1 MKSFV
6 VTTTG
11 KVQNVKG
18 HVEATVGD
26 QRVVLVTGQEL
37 PAGSQVFVSAPN
49 SITLVSPDG
58 EYWNSSESL
67 EQQTTDVH
75 SEIASIHQAIL
86 SGEDPSTVT
95 EAPAAGNIV
104 NGGGFG
110 FVEVVRQGRESLAQT
125 HYDTELS
132 QSNTFDVFPS
142 FESTP
147 IATEPSAPTPPDNKP
162 PVIVDIN
169 GQPIGDDLSV
179 EVAEDSSINGQLT
192 ATDADGDDLTF
203 ELVDGSEPTNGQV
216 TVNPDG
222 SWEYVPNPDFNG
234 EDSFTVVVDDGNG
247 GTDTITVTVNV
258 TPVNDAP
265 VGENV
270 TTETQEDTAVTGQL
284 TATDA
289 DGDNLTF
296 KPGSNPENGSVTIN
310 ADGSWEYVPNP
321 DFNGED
327 SFTVVVDDGNGGTD
341 TITVTVNV
349 TPTNDAPVG
358 EDVSAETQEDT
369 AVTGQLTATDVDGD
383 NLTFKPG
390 SDPTNGQV
398 TVNPDGSWEYVPNP
412 DFNGEDSFT
421 VVVDDGNGGTD
432 TITVTVN
439 VTPVNDAPVGEDVSV
454 ETQEET
460 AVTGQLTATDVDGDN
475 LTFKPGTNPENGSVT
490 INADGS
496 WEYVPNPDFNGE
508 DSFTV
513 VVDDGNGGSDTITVT
528 VNVTPVND
536 APVGENVTTETQEET
551 AVTGQL
557 TATDVDGDNLTFK
570 PGTNPEN
577 GQVTVNADGSWEYVP
592 NPDFNGEDSFTVVVD
607 DGNRG
612 TDTITVT
619 VNVTPVNDA
628 PVGEN
633 VTTET
638 QEETAVTGQL
648 TATDVDGDNLT
659 FKPGSDPTNG
669 QVTVNPDGSWE
680 YVPNPD
686 FNGEDSF
693 TVVVDDGNGGTDTMT
708 VTVNVT
714 PVNDAPVGEDVSVET
729 QEETAVTGQ
738 LTATDVDGD
747 NLTFK
752 PGTNP
757 ENGSVTINAD
767 GSWEYVPNPDF
778 NGEDSFAVVVDDGNG
793 GTDTITV
800 TVHVTPVNDAPVG
813 EDVSAETKEE
823 TAVTGQLTATDVDG
837 DNLTFKPGT
846 NPENGSV
853 TINADGSWE
862 YVPNPDFNG
871 EDSFTVVVDDGNGGT
886 DTITVTVNV
895 TPVNDAPVGE
905 NVSAETQEDTAVT
918 GQLTATDVDGDN
930 LTFKPGSNPE
940 NGSVTVNP
948 DGSWEYVPNTDFNG
962 EDSFTVVVDD
972 GNGGTDTITVTV
984 NMTPVNDAPVGEDVS
999 AETQED
1005 TAVTG
1010 QLTATDVDG
1019 DNLTFKPG
1027 TNPENGSVT
1036 INADGSWE
1044 YVPNPDFNGEDSF
1057 TVVVDDGNGGT
1068 DTITVTVNVTPVNDA
1083 PVGENVTTE
1092 TQEETAVTG
1101 QLTATDADGD
1111 NLTFKP
1117 GSNPENGSVIINAD
1131 GSWEYVPNTDFNG
1144 EDSFTV
1150 VVDDGN
1156 GGSDTITVTV
1166 NVTPVNDAPE
1176 GEDVSAET
1184 QEETAVTGQLTATDV
1199 DGDNLT
1205 FKPGSNPE
1213 NGSVTINADGSWE
1226 YVPNPDFNGE
1236 DSFTVVVDD
1245 GNGGTDTITVTVNV
1259 TPTNDAPVGEDV
1271 SAETQEETAVTG
1283 QLTATDVD
1291 GDNLTFKPGTNPENG
1306 SVTINADGSWEYVPN
1321 PDFNGEDSFTVVV
1334 DDGNGGSDIITVTVN
1349 VTPVNDAPVGENVT
1363 TETQED
1369 TAVTGQLTATD
1380 VDGDNL
1386 TFKPG
1391 SNPENGNVTV
1401 NPDGSWEYVPNT
1413 DFNGEDSFTVVVDD
1427 GNGGTDTI
1435 TVTVNVTPIND
1446 APVGED
1452 VSAETQEET
1461 AVTGQLTATDVD
1473 GDNLTFKP
1481 GSDPTNGSVT
1491 VNPDG
1496 SWEYVPNPDFNGED
1510 SFTVVVDDGNGGT
1523 DTITVTVNVT
1533 PVNDAPIG
1541 DDVSAETQEETA
1553 VTGQLT
1559 ATDVDGDN
1567 LTFKPGTNPE
1577 NGSVTINA
1585 DGSWEY
1591 VPNPDFNGEDSFTVV
1606 VDDGNGGTDTIT
1618 VTVNVTPVNDE
1629 AVIGGDDHQS
1639 LIETNEVLTTGGTL
1653 TATDVD
1659 NQDNSFKPQEGV
1671 SGQYGQFTIN
1681 SQGEWTF
1688 VSNGALDELA
1698 EGEVVTDHFVVESID
1713 GTQHTITVEII
1724 GTNEGPQAHD
1734 DRVTTKED
1742 NAIALDLLSNDSD
1755 VDGTIQ
1761 ITQIAGVELTGG
1773 EQEITVEHGQI
1784 RVAADG
1790 TLTFVPNANYN
1801 GDVSFDYHITD
1812 NHGATSEA
1820 TVTII
1825 VTPVNDEAVI
1835 GGDDHQSLI
1844 ETNEVLTTG
1853 GTLTATD
1860 VDNPDNSFKP
1870 QEGVSGQYGQFTINS
1885 QGEWTFVSN
1894 GALDELAEGEVV
1906 TDHFVVESIDG
1917 TQHTITVEI
1926 IGTNEGPQAHDDR
1939 VTTKEDNAIALDLLS
1954 NDSDVDG
1961 TIQITQIAGVELTG
1975 SVQEIAVENGQIR
1988 VAADGTLTF
1997 VPNAN
2002 YSGDVSFDY
2011 HITDNHGA
2019 TSEATVTITVTPVND
2034 EAVIGGDDHQSL
2046 IETNEVLTTGGTLTA
2061 TDVDNPDN
2069 SFKPQEGVSGQY
2081 GQFTIN
2087 SQGEWTFVSNGA
2099 LDELAEGEVVTD
2111 HFVVESID
2119 GTQHTITVEIT
2130 GTNEGPQAQHDAFT
2144 LAEDN
2149 AIALDL
2155 LGNDSDVDGTIQITQ
2170 IAGVELTGGEQ
2181 EITVENGQIRVAAD
2195 GTLTFVPNAN
2205 YNGDVSFDYHITDNH
2220 GATSEATVTITVT
2233 PVNDEAVI
2241 GGDDHQSLIETN
2253 EVLTTGGTL
2262 TATDV
2267 DNPDNSFKPQEGVSG
2282 QYGQFTINSQGEWTF
2297 VSNGALDELAEGEVV
2312 TDHFVVESIDGTQH
2326 TITVE
2331 IIGTN
2336 EGPQAHDDRVT
2347 TKEDNAIALD
2357 LLSNDSDVDG
2367 TIQITQIAGVE
2378 LTGSVQE
2385 IAVENGQI
2393 RVAADGTLTFVPNAN
2408 YSGEVSFDYHIIDNH
2423 GATSEA
2429 TVTITVTPV
2438 NDEAVIGGDDHQS
2451 LIETNEVLTTGG
2463 TLTATDVD
2471 NPDNSFKPQEGVSG
2485 QYGQFTINSQ
2495 GEWTFV
2501 SNGALDEL
2509 AEGEVVTDHFVVES
2523 IDGTQHTITV
2533 EITGTNEGPQA
2544 QHDAFT
2550 LAEDNTIALDL
2561 LGNDSDVDG
2570 TIQITQIAG
2579 VALTGGEQE
2588 ITVEHGQIRV
2598 AADGTLTFVPDAN
2611 YSGEVSFDYHIT
2623 DNHGATSEATVTITV
2638 TPVNDEAVIGGD
2650 DHQSLIETNEVLTTG
2665 GTLTAT
2671 DVDNPDNSFKPQEG
2685 VSGQYGQFTINSQ
2698 GEWTFVSNGALDELA
2713 EGEVVTDHFV
2723 VESIDGTQ
2731 HTITVEIIGTN
2742 EGPQAHDDRVT
2753 TKEDNAIALDLLS
2766 NDSDVDGTIQITQ
2779 IAGVELTGGEQ
2790 EITVENG
2797 QIRVAADGTL
2807 TFVPDANYS
2816 GEVSFDYHITD
2827 NHGATSEATVTITVT
2842 PVNYEAVIGG
2852 DDHQSLI
2859 ETNEVLTTGG
2869 TLTATDVDNPD
2880 NSFKPQEG
2888 VSGQYGQF
2896 TINSQGEWTFV
2907 SNGALDEL
2915 AEGEVVTDHFV
2926 VESIDGT
2933 QHTIT
2938 VEIIGTNEGPQAHDD
2953 RVTTKEDNAIAL
2965 DLLGNDSDV
2974 DGTIQITQIAG
2985 VELTGGEQEIMVEN
2999 GQIRVAADGTLTFV
3013 PDANYSGEVSF
3024 DYHITDNHG
3033 ATSEATVTITVTPV
3047 NDEAVIGGDDHQS
3060 LIETNE
3066 VLTTG
3071 GTLTATDVDNPDNSF
3086 KPQEGVSGQYGQ
3098 FTINSQGEW
3107 TFVSNGALDELAEGE
3122 VVTDHFVVESIDGTQ
3137 HTITVEIIGTN
3148 EGPQAHDDRVTTKED
3163 NAIALD
3169 LLSNDSDVDGT
3180 IQITQIAGVEL
3191 TSGEQEITVENGQIR
3206 VAADGTLTFVPD
3218 ANYSGEVSFDYHIT
3232 DNHGATSEATV
3243 TITVTPVN
3251 DEAVI
3256 GGDDHQSLIE
3266 TNEVLTTGGTL
3277 TATDVDNPDNSF
3289 KPQEGVSGQ
3298 YGQFTINSQGEWTF
3312 VSNGALDEL
3321 AEGEV
3326 VTDHFVVESI
3336 DGTQHTITVEITGTN
3351 EGPQA
3356 QHDAFTLAEDNAI
3369 TLDLLGNDSD
3379 VDGTIQITQIAG
3391 VELTGGVQEIT
3402 VEHGQIRVA
3411 ADGTLTFVPNA
3422 NYSGDVSFDYQITDN
3437 HGATS
3442 EATVTITVTPV
3453 NDEAVIGGDDHQSLI
3468 ETNEVLTTGGTLT
3481 ATDVDNPDNS
3491 FKPQEGVSG
3500 QYGQFTINSQGEWTF
3515 VSNGALDELA
3525 EGEVVTDHFVV
3536 ESIDGTQHTITVE
3549 IIGTNEGPQAHDDRV
3564 TTKEDN
3570 AIALDLLSNDSDV
3583 DGTIQITQIAG
3594 VELTGGVQEIMVEHG
3609 QIRVAAD
3616 GTLTFVPNTN
3626 YNGDVSFDYQIT
3638 DNHGATSEA
3647 TVTIKVMPDNDA
3659 PEFDQDSYQFNYDEN
3674 STEGTVIGKVTA
3686 TDIDSID
3693 LNYEISQGNDNG
3705 WFQIN
3710 DKGEITLTE
3719 KGLLAAANDYELGDN
3734 EHQLQITVSDGG
3746 KQTTVDVVLNEQN
3759 VNEAPTGQN
3768 IEITTN
3774 EDTAA
3779 ILSWELFN
3787 AQDIDTPDS
3796 ELSINI
3802 TKLPA
3807 NGVVQ
3812 IQVNGQW
3819 QNITTS
3825 TLLTKAMFDNGD
3837 VRFVPELNHSSGM
3850 EGSED
3855 TGNNGSIYAEF
3866 DFVIS
3871 DGELQSPE
3879 YSTVIHVNAVADKVD
3894 IEFIIGQGVYH
3905 NGSIYQDGK
3914 DFISWEDTLINV
3926 GDKAHSLTESTDNYE
3941 VKDKTA
3947 IKGNGG
3953 NDVISGHFST
3963 EDLILIGDDGILGNN
3978 DVDVN
3983 LDGSPVNPANTV
3995 NDTLYGGS
4003 GNDILI
4009 GEQGNDSLY
4018 GNGGIDTA
4026 VFAGNFNDYHI
4037 SNPKVS
4043 SGDSI
4048 FIQVTDKDYSLNYPF
4063 AGEGQDALYD
4073 IERLQFADGTY
4084 YWDQEDGQWV
4094 KEQPTMTYPLDI
4106 NVTLTDLDGSESITE
4121 IRLAGLVEGAVLYA
4135 SDGKTVL
4142 GVADA
4147 EGSITLTG
4155 LWSSS
4160 DSSVSLSDL
4169 KLVVDAELADQ
4180 IKPTITVVNQENSN
4194 LDQNITHADG
4204 ISMNGRSRSFFSIEQ
4219 QDDDSSM
4226 ERAERLLSES
4236 EDEHP
4241 LLGLMQ
4247 NQDDYQSSL
4256 LQEDILL
4263 DSVGVL
4269 TEQPE
4274 ILSDFDIVND
4284 KLDLSLLLT
4293 HATTETIDEYISFS
4307 QRDDNSVITINDQA
4321 EETEIILENITLDE
4335 LSDNLGII
4343 TNGLLTYQED
4353 ELIFNDL
4360 ASNSSQELTVIPNPV
4375 IDDNL

>member
-169 GQPIGDDLSV
+169 GQPIGDDLNV

-265 VGENV
+265 IGEDVSVETQEETAVTGQLTTTDADGDNLTFKPGTNPENGSVTINADGSWEYVPNTDFYGEDSFTVVIDDGNGGTDTITVTVNVTPVNDAPEGDDVSAETQEETAVTGQLTATDVDGDNLTFKSGTNPENGSVTVNPDGSWEYVPNTDFHGEDSFTVVVDDGNGGTDTITVTVNVTPVNDVPVGENV
-270 TTETQEDTAVTGQL
+270 SAETQEDTAVTGQLTATDVDGDNLTFKPGTNPENGSVTINADGSWEYVPNPDFNGEDSFTVMVDDGNGGTDTITVTVNVTPVNDAPIGDDVSAETQEDTAVTGQLTATDVDGDNLTFKPGSDPTNGSVTVNPDGSWEYVPNPDFNGEDSFTVVVDDGNGGTDTITVTVNVTPANDAPVGEDVTAETQEETAVTGQL

-349 TPTNDAPVG
+349 TPINDAPVG
-358 EDVSAETQEDT
+358 EDVSVETQEET
-369 AVTGQLTATDVDGD
+369 AVTGQLTATDVDSD

-390 SDPTNGQV
+390 TNPENGSV

-439 VTPVNDAPVGEDVSV
+439 VTPVNDAPV
-454 ETQEET
+454 
-460 AVTGQLTATDVDGDN
+460 
-475 LTFKPGTNPENGSVT
+475 
-490 INADGS
+490 
-496 WEYVPNPDFNGE
+496 
-508 DSFTV
+508 
-513 VVDDGNGGSDTITVT
+513 
-528 VNVTPVND
+528 
-536 APVGENVTTETQEET
+536 
-551 AVTGQL
+551 
-557 TATDVDGDNLTFK
+557 
-570 PGTNPEN
+570 
-577 GQVTVNADGSWEYVP
+577 
-592 NPDFNGEDSFTVVVD
+592 
-607 DGNRG
+607 
-612 TDTITVT
+612 
-619 VNVTPVNDA
+619 
-628 PVGEN
+628 
-633 VTTET
+633 
-638 QEETAVTGQL
+638 
-648 TATDVDGDNLT
+648 
-659 FKPGSDPTNG
+659 
-669 QVTVNPDGSWE
+669 
-680 YVPNPD
+680 
-686 FNGEDSF
+686 
-693 TVVVDDGNGGTDTMT
+693 
-708 VTVNVT
+708 
-714 PVNDAPVGEDVSVET
+714 
-729 QEETAVTGQ
+729 
-738 LTATDVDGD
+738 
-747 NLTFK
+747 
-752 PGTNP
+752 
-757 ENGSVTINAD
+757 
-767 GSWEYVPNPDF
+767 
-778 NGEDSFAVVVDDGNG
+778 
-793 GTDTITV
+793 
-800 TVHVTPVNDAPVG
+800 
-813 EDVSAETKEE
+813 
-823 TAVTGQLTATDVDG
+823 
-837 DNLTFKPGT
+837 
-846 NPENGSV
+846 
-853 TINADGSWE
+853 
-862 YVPNPDFNG
+862 
-871 EDSFTVVVDDGNGGT
+871 
-886 DTITVTVNV
+886 
-895 TPVNDAPVGE
+895 
-905 NVSAETQEDTAVT
+905 
-918 GQLTATDVDGDN
+918 
-930 LTFKPGSNPE
+930 
-940 NGSVTVNP
+940 
-948 DGSWEYVPNTDFNG
+948 
-962 EDSFTVVVDD
+962 
-972 GNGGTDTITVTV
+972 
-984 NMTPVNDAPVGEDVS
+984 
-999 AETQED
+999 
-1005 TAVTG
+1005 
-1010 QLTATDVDG
+1010 
-1019 DNLTFKPG
+1019 
-1027 TNPENGSVT
+1027 
-1036 INADGSWE
+1036 
-1044 YVPNPDFNGEDSF
+1044 
-1057 TVVVDDGNGGT
+1057 
-1068 DTITVTVNVTPVNDA
+1068 
-1083 PVGENVTTE
+1083 
-1092 TQEETAVTG
+1092 
-1101 QLTATDADGD
+1101 
-1111 NLTFKP
+1111 
-1117 GSNPENGSVIINAD
+1117 
-1131 GSWEYVPNTDFNG
+1131 
-1144 EDSFTV
+1144 
-1150 VVDDGN
+1150 
-1156 GGSDTITVTV
+1156 
-1166 NVTPVNDAPE
+1166 

-1259 TPTNDAPVGEDV
+1259 TPV
-1271 SAETQEETAVTG
+1271 
-1283 QLTATDVD
+1283 
-1291 GDNLTFKPGTNPENG
+1291 
-1306 SVTINADGSWEYVPN
+1306 
-1321 PDFNGEDSFTVVV
+1321 
-1334 DDGNGGSDIITVTVN
+1334 
-1349 VTPVNDAPVGENVT
+1349 
-1363 TETQED
+1363 
-1369 TAVTGQLTATD
+1369 
-1380 VDGDNL
+1380 
-1386 TFKPG
+1386 
-1391 SNPENGNVTV
+1391 
-1401 NPDGSWEYVPNT
+1401 
-1413 DFNGEDSFTVVVDD
+1413 
-1427 GNGGTDTI
+1427 
-1435 TVTVNVTPIND
+1435 ND

-1533 PVNDAPIG
+1533 PVNDAPVGEDVTAETQEETAVTGQLTATDVDG
-1541 DDVSAETQEETA
+1541 DNLTFKPGSDPTNGQVTVNPDGSWEYVPNPDFNGEDSFTVVVDDGNGGSDTITVTVNVTPVNDAPVGEDVIAETQEETAVTGQLTATDVDGDNLTFKPGSDPTNGQVTVNPDGSWEYVPNPDFNGEDSFTVVVDDGNGGTDTITVTVNVTPVNDAPVGEDVSAETQEETAVTGQLTATDVDGDNLTFKPGSNPENGSVTINADGSWEYVPNPDFNGEDSFTVVVDDGNGGTDTITVTVNVTPVNDAPVGEDVSAETQEETAVTGQLTATDVDGDNLTFKPGTNPENGNVTVNPDGSWEYVPNPEFNGEDSFTVVVDDGNGGTDTITVTVNVTPVNDAPVGEDVSAETQEETAVTGQLTATDVDGDNLTFNPGTNPENGSVTINADGSWEYVPNPDFNGEDSFTVVVDDGNGGTDTITVTVNVTPINDAPVGENVSAETQEETAVTGQLTATDVDGDNLTFKPGSNPENGSVTINSDGSWEYVPNPDFNGEDSFTVVVDDGNGGTDTITVTVNVTPVNDAPVGENVSAETQEETAVTGQLTATDVDGDNLTFKPGSDPTNGSVTVNPDGSWEYVPNTDFNGEDSFTVVVDDGNGGTDTITVTVNVTPVNDAPVGEDVSAETQEDTA

-1606 VDDGNGGTDTIT
+1606 VDDGNGGSDTITVTVNVTPINDAPVGENVSAETQEETAVTGQLTATDVDGDNLTFKQGSDPTNGQVTVNPDGSWEYVPNPDFNGEDSFTVVVDDGNGGTDTITVTVNVTPINDAPVGENVSAETQEDTAVTGQLTATDVDGDNLTFKPGSDPTNGQVTVNPDGSWEYVPNPDFNGEDSFTVVVDDGNGGTDTIT
-1618 VTVNVTPVNDE
+1618 VTVNVTPVNDAPE
-1629 AVIGGDDHQS
+1629 GEDISVETQEETAV
-1639 LIETNEVLTTGGTL
+1639 TGQL

-1659 NQDNSFKPQEGV
+1659 GDNLTFKPGSNPENGSV
-1671 SGQYGQFTIN
+1671 TIN
-1681 SQGEWTF
+1681 ADGSWEYVPNTDFNGEDSFT
-1688 VSNGALDELA
+1688 VVVDDGNG
-1698 EGEVVTDHFVVESID
+1698 GTD
-1713 GTQHTITVEII
+1713 TITV
-1724 GTNEGPQAHD
+1724 
-1734 DRVTTKED
+1734 
-1742 NAIALDLLSNDSD
+1742 
-1755 VDGTIQ
+1755 
-1761 ITQIAGVELTGG
+1761 
-1773 EQEITVEHGQI
+1773 TV
-1784 RVAADG
+1784 
-1790 TLTFVPNANYN
+1790 N
-1801 GDVSFDYHITD
+1801 
-1812 NHGATSEA
+1812 
-1820 TVTII
+1820 
-1825 VTPVNDEAVI
+1825 VTPVNDAPVGEDVSAETQEETAV
-1835 GGDDHQSLI
+1835 
-1844 ETNEVLTTG
+1844 TG
-1853 GTLTATD
+1853 QLTATD
-1860 VDNPDNSFKP
+1860 VDGDNLTFKPGSDPTNGQVTVNPDGSWEYVPNPDFNGEDSFTVVVDD
-1870 QEGVSGQYGQFTINS
+1870 G
-1885 QGEWTFVSN
+1885 N
-1894 GALDELAEGEVV
+1894 GG
-1906 TDHFVVESIDG
+1906 TD
-1917 TQHTITVEI
+1917 TITV
-1926 IGTNEGPQAHDDR
+1926 
-1939 VTTKEDNAIALDLLS
+1939 
-1954 NDSDVDG
+1954 
-1961 TIQITQIAGVELTG
+1961 
-1975 SVQEIAVENGQIR
+1975 
-1988 VAADGTLTF
+1988 
-1997 VPNAN
+1997 
-2002 YSGDVSFDY
+2002 
-2011 HITDNHGA
+2011 
-2019 TSEATVTITVTPVND
+2019 TVNVTPVND
-2034 EAVIGGDDHQSL
+2034 APVGENVSAETQEETAV
-2046 IETNEVLTTGGTLTA
+2046 TGQLTA
-2061 TDVDNPDN
+2061 TDVDGDNLTFKPGTNPENGQVTVNADGSWEYVPNPDFN
-2069 SFKPQEGVSGQY
+2069 GEDSFTVVVDDG
-2081 GQFTIN
+2081 
-2087 SQGEWTFVSNGA
+2087 NG
-2099 LDELAEGEVVTD
+2099 GTD
-2111 HFVVESID
+2111 
-2119 GTQHTITVEIT
+2119 TITV
-2130 GTNEGPQAQHDAFT
+2130 
-2144 LAEDN
+2144 
-2149 AIALDL
+2149 
-2155 LGNDSDVDGTIQITQ
+2155 
-2170 IAGVELTGGEQ
+2170 
-2181 EITVENGQIRVAAD
+2181 TVN
-2195 GTLTFVPNAN
+2195 
-2205 YNGDVSFDYHITDNH
+2205 
-2220 GATSEATVTITVT
+2220 VT
-2233 PVNDEAVI
+2233 PVNDAPVGEDVSAETQEETAV
-2241 GGDDHQSLIETN
+2241 
-2253 EVLTTGGTL
+2253 TGQL

-2267 DNPDNSFKPQEGVSG
+2267 DGDNLTFKPGTNPENGNVTVNPDGSWEYVPNPEFNGEDSFTVVVDDG
-2282 QYGQFTINSQGEWTF
+2282 
-2297 VSNGALDELAEGEVV
+2297 NGG
-2312 TDHFVVESIDGTQH
+2312 TD
-2326 TITVE
+2326 TITV
-2331 IIGTN
+2331 
-2336 EGPQAHDDRVT
+2336 
-2347 TKEDNAIALD
+2347 
-2357 LLSNDSDVDG
+2357 
-2367 TIQITQIAGVE
+2367 
-2378 LTGSVQE
+2378 
-2385 IAVENGQI
+2385 
-2393 RVAADGTLTFVPNAN
+2393 
-2408 YSGEVSFDYHIIDNH
+2408 
-2423 GATSEA
+2423 
-2429 TVTITVTPV
+2429 TVNVTPV
-2438 NDEAVIGGDDHQS
+2438 NDAPVGEDVSAETQEETAV
-2451 LIETNEVLTTGG
+2451 TGQ
-2463 TLTATDVD
+2463 LTATDVD
-2471 NPDNSFKPQEGVSG
+2471 GDNLTFNPGTNPENGSVTINADGSWEYVPNPDFNGEDSFTVVVDDG
-2485 QYGQFTINSQ
+2485 
-2495 GEWTFV
+2495 
-2501 SNGALDEL
+2501 NG
-2509 AEGEVVTDHFVVES
+2509 GTD
-2523 IDGTQHTITV
+2523 
-2533 EITGTNEGPQA
+2533 
-2544 QHDAFT
+2544 
-2550 LAEDNTIALDL
+2550 
-2561 LGNDSDVDG
+2561 
-2570 TIQITQIAG
+2570 
-2579 VALTGGEQE
+2579 
-2588 ITVEHGQIRV
+2588 
-2598 AADGTLTFVPDAN
+2598 
-2611 YSGEVSFDYHIT
+2611 
-2623 DNHGATSEATVTITV
+2623 TITV
-2638 TPVNDEAVIGGD
+2638 TVNVTPINDAPVGENVSAETQEETAV
-2650 DHQSLIETNEVLTTG
+2650 TG
-2665 GTLTAT
+2665 QLTAT
-2671 DVDNPDNSFKPQEG
+2671 DVDGDNLTFKPGSNPENGSVTINADGSWEYVPNPDFNGEDSFTVVVDDG
-2685 VSGQYGQFTINSQ
+2685 
-2698 GEWTFVSNGALDELA
+2698 NG
-2713 EGEVVTDHFV
+2713 GTD
-2723 VESIDGTQ
+2723 
-2731 HTITVEIIGTN
+2731 
-2742 EGPQAHDDRVT
+2742 
-2753 TKEDNAIALDLLS
+2753 
-2766 NDSDVDGTIQITQ
+2766 
-2779 IAGVELTGGEQ
+2779 
-2790 EITVENG
+2790 
-2797 QIRVAADGTL
+2797 
-2807 TFVPDANYS
+2807 
-2816 GEVSFDYHITD
+2816 
-2827 NHGATSEATVTITVT
+2827 TITVT
-2842 PVNYEAVIGG
+2842 VN
-2852 DDHQSLI
+2852 
-2859 ETNEVLTTGG
+2859 
-2869 TLTATDVDNPD
+2869 
-2880 NSFKPQEG
+2880 
-2888 VSGQYGQF
+2888 
-2896 TINSQGEWTFV
+2896 
-2907 SNGALDEL
+2907 
-2915 AEGEVVTDHFV
+2915 
-2926 VESIDGT
+2926 
-2933 QHTIT
+2933 
-2938 VEIIGTNEGPQAHDD
+2938 
-2953 RVTTKEDNAIAL
+2953 
-2965 DLLGNDSDV
+2965 
-2974 DGTIQITQIAG
+2974 
-2985 VELTGGEQEIMVEN
+2985 
-2999 GQIRVAADGTLTFV
+2999 
-3013 PDANYSGEVSF
+3013 
-3024 DYHITDNHG
+3024 
-3033 ATSEATVTITVTPV
+3033 
-3047 NDEAVIGGDDHQS
+3047 
-3060 LIETNE
+3060 
-3066 VLTTG
+3066 
-3071 GTLTATDVDNPDNSF
+3071 
-3086 KPQEGVSGQYGQ
+3086 
-3098 FTINSQGEW
+3098 
-3107 TFVSNGALDELAEGE
+3107 
-3122 VVTDHFVVESIDGTQ
+3122 
-3137 HTITVEIIGTN
+3137 
-3148 EGPQAHDDRVTTKED
+3148 
-3163 NAIALD
+3163 
-3169 LLSNDSDVDGT
+3169 
-3180 IQITQIAGVEL
+3180 
-3191 TSGEQEITVENGQIR
+3191 
-3206 VAADGTLTFVPD
+3206 
-3218 ANYSGEVSFDYHIT
+3218 
-3232 DNHGATSEATV
+3232 
-3243 TITVTPVN
+3243 
-3251 DEAVI
+3251 
-3256 GGDDHQSLIE
+3256 
-3266 TNEVLTTGGTL
+3266 
-3277 TATDVDNPDNSF
+3277 
-3289 KPQEGVSGQ
+3289 
-3298 YGQFTINSQGEWTF
+3298 
-3312 VSNGALDEL
+3312 
-3321 AEGEV
+3321 
-3326 VTDHFVVESI
+3326 
-3336 DGTQHTITVEITGTN
+3336 
-3351 EGPQA
+3351 
-3356 QHDAFTLAEDNAI
+3356 
-3369 TLDLLGNDSD
+3369 
-3379 VDGTIQITQIAG
+3379 
-3391 VELTGGVQEIT
+3391 
-3402 VEHGQIRVA
+3402 
-3411 ADGTLTFVPNA
+3411 
-3422 NYSGDVSFDYQITDN
+3422 
-3437 HGATS
+3437 
-3442 EATVTITVTPV
+3442 VTPV

-3594 VELTGGVQEIMVEHG
+3594 VELTGGVQEIAVEHG

-3616 GTLTFVPNTN
+3616 GTLTFVPNAN
-3626 YNGDVSFDYQIT
+3626 YSGDVSFDYHIT

-3674 STEGTVIGKVTA
+3674 SIKGTVIGKVTA

-3746 KQTTVDVVLNEQN
+3746 KQTTIDVVLNEQN

-3796 ELSINI
+3796 KLSINI

-3837 VRFVPELNHSSGM
+3837 VRFVPEFNHSSGL

-3879 YSTVIHVNAVADKVD
+3879 YSTVIHVNAVADNVD
-3894 IEFIIGQGVYH
+3894 IEFIIGQGIYH

-3926 GDKAHSLTESTDNYE
+3926 GDKAHSLTEHTDNYE

-4135 SDGKTVL
+4135 SDDKTVL
-4142 GVADA
+4142 GIADA

-4155 LWSSS
+4155 LWNSS

-4169 KLVVDAELADQ
+4169 KLVVDAELVDQ

-4204 ISMNGRSRSFFSIEQ
+4204 ISMNGRSRSLFSVEQ
-4219 QDDDSSM
+4219 QDDESSM
-4226 ERAERLLSES
+4226 ERVERLLSES

-4241 LLGLMQ
+4241 LLGLVQ
-4247 NQDDYQSSL
+4247 NQEDYQSSL

-4263 DSVGVL
+4263 DGVGVL

-4307 QRDDNSVITINDQA
+4307 QIEDNSVITINDQA

-4353 ELIFNDL
+4353 ELVFNDL

>member
-1 MKSFV
+1 MSIAMKSFV

-169 GQPIGDDLSV
+169 GQPIGDDLNV

-265 VGENV
+265 IGEDVSVETQEETAVTGQLTATDADGDNLTFKPGTNPENGSVTINADGSWEYVPNTDFYGEDSFTVVVDDGNGGTDTITVTVNVTPVNDAPEGDDVSAETQEETAVTGQLTATDVDGDNLTFKSGTNPENGSVTVNPDGSWEYVPNTDFHGEDSFTVVVDDGNGGTDTITVTVNVTPVNDVPVGENV
-270 TTETQEDTAVTGQL
+270 SAETQEDTAVTGQLTATDVDGDNLTFKPGTNPENGSVTINADGSWEYVPNPDFNGEDSFTVMVDDGNGGTDTITVTVNVTPVNDAPIGDDVSAETQEDTAVTGQLTATDVDGDNLTFKPGSDPTNGSVTVNPDGSWEYVPNPDFNGEDSFTVVVDDGNGGTDTITVTVNVTPANDAPVGEDVTAETQEETAVTGQL

-349 TPTNDAPVG
+349 TPINDAPVG
-358 EDVSAETQEDT
+358 EDVTAETQEET
-369 AVTGQLTATDVDGD
+369 AVTGQLTATDVDSD
-383 NLTFKPG
+383 NLTFKQG

-439 VTPVNDAPVGEDVSV
+439 VTPANDAPVGENVTA
-454 ETQEET
+454 ETQEDT
-460 AVTGQLTATDVDGDN
+460 AVTGQLTATDADGDN
-475 LTFKPGTNPENGSVT
+475 LTFKPGSGPTNGSVT
-490 INADGS
+490 VNPDGS

-528 VNVTPVND
+528 VNVTPTND
-536 APVGENVTTETQEET
+536 APIGDDVSTETQEET

-557 TATDVDGDNLTFK
+557 TATDADGDNLTFK

-577 GQVTVNADGSWEYVP
+577 GSVTINVDGSWEYVP

-607 DGNRG
+607 DGNGG

-669 QVTVNPDGSWE
+669 SVTVNSDGSWE

-693 TVVVDDGNGGTDTMT
+693 TVVVDDGNGGSDTIT

-714 PVNDAPVGEDVSVET
+714 PVNDAPVGEDVSAET
-729 QEETAVTGQ
+729 Q
-738 LTATDVDGD
+738 
-747 NLTFK
+747 
-752 PGTNP
+752 
-757 ENGSVTINAD
+757 
-767 GSWEYVPNPDF
+767 
-778 NGEDSFAVVVDDGNG
+778 
-793 GTDTITV
+793 
-800 TVHVTPVNDAPVG
+800 
-813 EDVSAETKEE
+813 EE

-905 NVSAETQEDTAVT
+905 NVSAETQE
-918 GQLTATDVDGDN
+918 
-930 LTFKPGSNPE
+930 
-940 NGSVTVNP
+940 
-948 DGSWEYVPNTDFNG
+948 
-962 EDSFTVVVDD
+962 
-972 GNGGTDTITVTV
+972 
-984 NMTPVNDAPVGEDVS
+984 
-999 AETQED
+999 
-1005 TAVTG
+1005 
-1010 QLTATDVDG
+1010 
-1019 DNLTFKPG
+1019 
-1027 TNPENGSVT
+1027 
-1036 INADGSWE
+1036 
-1044 YVPNPDFNGEDSF
+1044 
-1057 TVVVDDGNGGT
+1057 
-1068 DTITVTVNVTPVNDA
+1068 
-1083 PVGENVTTE
+1083 
-1092 TQEETAVTG
+1092 
-1101 QLTATDADGD
+1101 
-1111 NLTFKP
+1111 
-1117 GSNPENGSVIINAD
+1117 
-1131 GSWEYVPNTDFNG
+1131 
-1144 EDSFTV
+1144 
-1150 VVDDGN
+1150 
-1156 GGSDTITVTV
+1156 
-1166 NVTPVNDAPE
+1166 
-1176 GEDVSAET
+1176 
-1184 QEETAVTGQLTATDV
+1184 ETAVTGQLTATDV
-1199 DGDNLT
+1199 DGDNL
-1205 FKPGSNPE
+1205 
-1213 NGSVTINADGSWE
+1213 I
-1226 YVPNPDFNGE
+1226 
-1236 DSFTVVVDD
+1236 
-1245 GNGGTDTITVTVNV
+1245 
-1259 TPTNDAPVGEDV
+1259 
-1271 SAETQEETAVTG
+1271 
-1283 QLTATDVD
+1283 
-1291 GDNLTFKPGTNPENG
+1291 FKPGTNPENG
-1306 SVTINADGSWEYVPN
+1306 S
-1321 PDFNGEDSFTVVV
+1321 
-1334 DDGNGGSDIITVTVN
+1334 
-1349 VTPVNDAPVGENVT
+1349 
-1363 TETQED
+1363 
-1369 TAVTGQLTATD
+1369 
-1380 VDGDNL
+1380 
-1386 TFKPG
+1386 
-1391 SNPENGNVTV
+1391 VTV

-1452 VSAETQEET
+1452 VSAETQEETAVTGQLTATDVDGDNLTFKQGSDPTNGSVTVNPDGSWEYVPNPDFNGEDSFTVVVDDGNGGTDTITVTVNVTPANDAPVGEDVTAETQEET

-1533 PVNDAPIG
+1533 PVNDAPVG
-1541 DDVSAETQEETA
+1541 EDVSAETQEETA

-1559 ATDVDGDN
+1559 ATDVDGDNLTFKPGSDPTNGSVTVNPDGSWEYVPNPNFNGEDSFTVVVDDGNGGTDTITVTVNVIPVNDAPVGENVTTETQEETAVTGQLTATDVDGDNLTFKPGTNPENGQVTVNADGSWEYVPNTDFNGEDSFTVVVDDGNGGTDTITVTVNVTPVNDAPVGEDVSAETQEETAVTGQLTATDIDGDNLTFKPGSDPTNGSVTVNPDGSWEYVPNPDFNGEDSFTVVVDDGNGGTDTITVTVNVTPVNDAPVGENVTTETQEDTAVTGQLTATDVDGDNLTFKPGSDPTNGQVTVNPDGSWEYVPNPDFNGEDSFTVVVDDGNGGTDTITVTVNVTPVNDAPEGEDISVETQEETAVTGQLTATDVDGDNLTFKQGSDPTNGQVTVNPDGSWEYVPNPDFNGEDSFTVVVDDGNGGTDTITVTVNVTPANDAPVGENVTAETQEDTAVTGQLTATDADGDN

-1618 VTVNVTPVNDE
+1618 VTVNVAPVNDAPVGE
-1629 AVIGGDDHQS
+1629 DVSAETQEETAV
-1639 LIETNEVLTTGGTL
+1639 TGQL

-1659 NQDNSFKPQEGV
+1659 GDNLTFKPG
-1671 SGQYGQFTIN
+1671 SDPTNGQVTVNPDGSWEYVPNPDFNGEDSFTVVVDD
-1681 SQGEWTF
+1681 G
-1688 VSNGALDELA
+1688 NG
-1698 EGEVVTDHFVVESID
+1698 GTD
-1713 GTQHTITVEII
+1713 TITV
-1724 GTNEGPQAHD
+1724 TVN
-1734 DRVTTKED
+1734 VTPVNDAPVGED
-1742 NAIALDLLSNDSD
+1742 VSAETQEETAVTGQLTATD
-1755 VDGTIQ
+1755 VDGDN
-1761 ITQIAGVELTGG
+1761 LTFKPGANPENGSVTVNPDGSWEYVPNTDFNGEDSFTVVVDDGNGG
-1773 EQEITVEHGQI
+1773 TDTITV
-1784 RVAADG
+1784 
-1790 TLTFVPNANYN
+1790 
-1801 GDVSFDYHITD
+1801 
-1812 NHGATSEA
+1812 
-1820 TVTII
+1820 TVN

-1917 TQHTITVEI
+1917 TEHTITVEI
-1926 IGTNEGPQAHDDR
+1926 VGTNE
-1939 VTTKEDNAIALDLLS
+1939 E
-1954 NDSDVDG
+1954 
-1961 TIQITQIAGVELTG
+1961 
-1975 SVQEIAVENGQIR
+1975 
-1988 VAADGTLTF
+1988 
-1997 VPNAN
+1997 
-2002 YSGDVSFDY
+2002 
-2011 HITDNHGA
+2011 
-2019 TSEATVTITVTPVND
+2019 
-2034 EAVIGGDDHQSL
+2034 
-2046 IETNEVLTTGGTLTA
+2046 
-2061 TDVDNPDN
+2061 
-2069 SFKPQEGVSGQY
+2069 
-2081 GQFTIN
+2081 
-2087 SQGEWTFVSNGA
+2087 
-2099 LDELAEGEVVTD
+2099 
-2111 HFVVESID
+2111 
-2119 GTQHTITVEIT
+2119 
-2130 GTNEGPQAQHDAFT
+2130 
-2144 LAEDN
+2144 
-2149 AIALDL
+2149 
-2155 LGNDSDVDGTIQITQ
+2155 
-2170 IAGVELTGGEQ
+2170 
-2181 EITVENGQIRVAAD
+2181 
-2195 GTLTFVPNAN
+2195 
-2205 YNGDVSFDYHITDNH
+2205 
-2220 GATSEATVTITVT
+2220 
-2233 PVNDEAVI
+2233 
-2241 GGDDHQSLIETN
+2241 
-2253 EVLTTGGTL
+2253 
-2262 TATDV
+2262 
-2267 DNPDNSFKPQEGVSG
+2267 
-2282 QYGQFTINSQGEWTF
+2282 
-2297 VSNGALDELAEGEVV
+2297 
-2312 TDHFVVESIDGTQH
+2312 
-2326 TITVE
+2326 
-2331 IIGTN
+2331 
-2336 EGPQAHDDRVT
+2336 
-2347 TKEDNAIALD
+2347 
-2357 LLSNDSDVDG
+2357 
-2367 TIQITQIAGVE
+2367 
-2378 LTGSVQE
+2378 
-2385 IAVENGQI
+2385 
-2393 RVAADGTLTFVPNAN
+2393 
-2408 YSGEVSFDYHIIDNH
+2408 
-2423 GATSEA
+2423 
-2429 TVTITVTPV
+2429 
-2438 NDEAVIGGDDHQS
+2438 
-2451 LIETNEVLTTGG
+2451 
-2463 TLTATDVD
+2463 
-2471 NPDNSFKPQEGVSG
+2471 
-2485 QYGQFTINSQ
+2485 
-2495 GEWTFV
+2495 
-2501 SNGALDEL
+2501 
-2509 AEGEVVTDHFVVES
+2509 
-2523 IDGTQHTITV
+2523 
-2533 EITGTNEGPQA
+2533 
-2544 QHDAFT
+2544 
-2550 LAEDNTIALDL
+2550 
-2561 LGNDSDVDG
+2561 
-2570 TIQITQIAG
+2570 
-2579 VALTGGEQE
+2579 
-2588 ITVEHGQIRV
+2588 
-2598 AADGTLTFVPDAN
+2598 
-2611 YSGEVSFDYHIT
+2611 
-2623 DNHGATSEATVTITV
+2623 
-2638 TPVNDEAVIGGD
+2638 
-2650 DHQSLIETNEVLTTG
+2650 
-2665 GTLTAT
+2665 
-2671 DVDNPDNSFKPQEG
+2671 
-2685 VSGQYGQFTINSQ
+2685 
-2698 GEWTFVSNGALDELA
+2698 
-2713 EGEVVTDHFV
+2713 
-2723 VESIDGTQ
+2723 
-2731 HTITVEIIGTN
+2731 
-2742 EGPQAHDDRVT
+2742 PQAHDDRVT

-2807 TFVPDANYS
+2807 TFVP
-2816 GEVSFDYHITD
+2816 
-2827 NHGATSEATVTITVT
+2827 
-2842 PVNYEAVIGG
+2842 
-2852 DDHQSLI
+2852 
-2859 ETNEVLTTGG
+2859 
-2869 TLTATDVDNPD
+2869 
-2880 NSFKPQEG
+2880 
-2888 VSGQYGQF
+2888 
-2896 TINSQGEWTFV
+2896 
-2907 SNGALDEL
+2907 
-2915 AEGEVVTDHFV
+2915 
-2926 VESIDGT
+2926 
-2933 QHTIT
+2933 
-2938 VEIIGTNEGPQAHDD
+2938 
-2953 RVTTKEDNAIAL
+2953 
-2965 DLLGNDSDV
+2965 
-2974 DGTIQITQIAG
+2974 
-2985 VELTGGEQEIMVEN
+2985 
-2999 GQIRVAADGTLTFV
+2999 
-3013 PDANYSGEVSF
+3013 
-3024 DYHITDNHG
+3024 
-3033 ATSEATVTITVTPV
+3033 
-3047 NDEAVIGGDDHQS
+3047 
-3060 LIETNE
+3060 
-3066 VLTTG
+3066 
-3071 GTLTATDVDNPDNSF
+3071 
-3086 KPQEGVSGQYGQ
+3086 
-3098 FTINSQGEW
+3098 
-3107 TFVSNGALDELAEGE
+3107 
-3122 VVTDHFVVESIDGTQ
+3122 
-3137 HTITVEIIGTN
+3137 
-3148 EGPQAHDDRVTTKED
+3148 
-3163 NAIALD
+3163 
-3169 LLSNDSDVDGT
+3169 
-3180 IQITQIAGVEL
+3180 
-3191 TSGEQEITVENGQIR
+3191 
-3206 VAADGTLTFVPD
+3206 
-3218 ANYSGEVSFDYHIT
+3218 
-3232 DNHGATSEATV
+3232 
-3243 TITVTPVN
+3243 
-3251 DEAVI
+3251 
-3256 GGDDHQSLIE
+3256 
-3266 TNEVLTTGGTL
+3266 
-3277 TATDVDNPDNSF
+3277 
-3289 KPQEGVSGQ
+3289 
-3298 YGQFTINSQGEWTF
+3298 
-3312 VSNGALDEL
+3312 
-3321 AEGEV
+3321 
-3326 VTDHFVVESI
+3326 
-3336 DGTQHTITVEITGTN
+3336 
-3351 EGPQA
+3351 
-3356 QHDAFTLAEDNAI
+3356 
-3369 TLDLLGNDSD
+3369 
-3379 VDGTIQITQIAG
+3379 
-3391 VELTGGVQEIT
+3391 
-3402 VEHGQIRVA
+3402 
-3411 ADGTLTFVPNA
+3411 NA
-3422 NYSGDVSFDYQITDN
+3422 NYS
-3437 HGATS
+3437 
-3442 EATVTITVTPV
+3442 
-3453 NDEAVIGGDDHQSLI
+3453 
-3468 ETNEVLTTGGTLT
+3468 
-3481 ATDVDNPDNS
+3481 
-3491 FKPQEGVSG
+3491 
-3500 QYGQFTINSQGEWTF
+3500 
-3515 VSNGALDELA
+3515 
-3525 EGEVVTDHFVV
+3525 
-3536 ESIDGTQHTITVE
+3536 
-3549 IIGTNEGPQAHDDRV
+3549 
-3564 TTKEDN
+3564 
-3570 AIALDLLSNDSDV
+3570 
-3583 DGTIQITQIAG
+3583 
-3594 VELTGGVQEIMVEHG
+3594 
-3609 QIRVAAD
+3609 
-3616 GTLTFVPNTN
+3616 
-3626 YNGDVSFDYQIT
+3626 GDVSFDYQIT

-3686 TDIDSID
+3686 TDIDSSA

-3734 EHQLQITVSDGG
+3734 EHQLQIIVSDGG

-3812 IQVNGQW
+3812 IQVDGQW

-3926 GDKAHSLTESTDNYE
+3926 GDKAHSLTEDTDSYQI
-3941 VKDKTA
+3941 KDKTA

-4018 GNGGIDTA
+4018 GNEGIDTA

-4037 SNPKVS
+4037 SNPTVS
-4043 SGDSI
+4043 PGGSI
-4048 FIQVTDKDYSLNYPF
+4048 FIQVTDKDYSLKSPF

-4094 KEQPTMTYPLDI
+4094 KEQPIMTYPLDI

-4142 GVADA
+4142 GIADA

-4155 LWSSS
+4155 LWNSS

-4204 ISMNGRSRSFFSIEQ
+4204 ISMNGRSRSLFSVEQ
-4219 QDDDSSM
+4219 QDDESSM

>member
-1 MKSFV
+1 
-6 VTTTG
+6 
-11 KVQNVKG
+11 
-18 HVEATVGD
+18 
-26 QRVVLVTGQEL
+26 
-37 PAGSQVFVSAPN
+37 
-49 SITLVSPDG
+49 
-58 EYWNSSESL
+58 
-67 EQQTTDVH
+67 
-75 SEIASIHQAIL
+75 
-86 SGEDPSTVT
+86 
-95 EAPAAGNIV
+95 
-104 NGGGFG
+104 
-110 FVEVVRQGRESLAQT
+110 
-125 HYDTELS
+125 
-132 QSNTFDVFPS
+132 
-142 FESTP
+142 
-147 IATEPSAPTPPDNKP
+147 
-162 PVIVDIN
+162 
-169 GQPIGDDLSV
+169 
-179 EVAEDSSINGQLT
+179 
-192 ATDADGDDLTF
+192 
-203 ELVDGSEPTNGQV
+203 
-216 TVNPDG
+216 
-222 SWEYVPNPDFNG
+222 
-234 EDSFTVVVDDGNG
+234 
-247 GTDTITVTVNV
+247 
-258 TPVNDAP
+258 
-265 VGENV
+265 
-270 TTETQEDTAVTGQL
+270 
-284 TATDA
+284 
-289 DGDNLTF
+289 
-296 KPGSNPENGSVTIN
+296 
-310 ADGSWEYVPNP
+310 
-321 DFNGED
+321 
-327 SFTVVVDDGNGGTD
+327 
-341 TITVTVNV
+341 
-349 TPTNDAPVG
+349 
-358 EDVSAETQEDT
+358 
-369 AVTGQLTATDVDGD
+369 
-383 NLTFKPG
+383 
-390 SDPTNGQV
+390 
-398 TVNPDGSWEYVPNP
+398 
-412 DFNGEDSFT
+412 
-421 VVVDDGNGGTD
+421 
-432 TITVTVN
+432 
-439 VTPVNDAPVGEDVSV
+439 
-454 ETQEET
+454 
-460 AVTGQLTATDVDGDN
+460 
-475 LTFKPGTNPENGSVT
+475 
-490 INADGS
+490 
-496 WEYVPNPDFNGE
+496 
-508 DSFTV
+508 
-513 VVDDGNGGSDTITVT
+513 
-528 VNVTPVND
+528 
-536 APVGENVTTETQEET
+536 
-551 AVTGQL
+551 
-557 TATDVDGDNLTFK
+557 
-570 PGTNPEN
+570 
-577 GQVTVNADGSWEYVP
+577 
-592 NPDFNGEDSFTVVVD
+592 
-607 DGNRG
+607 
-612 TDTITVT
+612 
-619 VNVTPVNDA
+619 
-628 PVGEN
+628 
-633 VTTET
+633 
-638 QEETAVTGQL
+638 
-648 TATDVDGDNLT
+648 
-659 FKPGSDPTNG
+659 
-669 QVTVNPDGSWE
+669 
-680 YVPNPD
+680 
-686 FNGEDSF
+686 
-693 TVVVDDGNGGTDTMT
+693 
-708 VTVNVT
+708 
-714 PVNDAPVGEDVSVET
+714 
-729 QEETAVTGQ
+729 
-738 LTATDVDGD
+738 
-747 NLTFK
+747 
-752 PGTNP
+752 
-757 ENGSVTINAD
+757 
-767 GSWEYVPNPDF
+767 
-778 NGEDSFAVVVDDGNG
+778 
-793 GTDTITV
+793 
-800 TVHVTPVNDAPVG
+800 
-813 EDVSAETKEE
+813 
-823 TAVTGQLTATDVDG
+823 
-837 DNLTFKPGT
+837 
-846 NPENGSV
+846 
-853 TINADGSWE
+853 
-862 YVPNPDFNG
+862 
-871 EDSFTVVVDDGNGGT
+871 
-886 DTITVTVNV
+886 
-895 TPVNDAPVGE
+895 
-905 NVSAETQEDTAVT
+905 
-918 GQLTATDVDGDN
+918 
-930 LTFKPGSNPE
+930 
-940 NGSVTVNP
+940 
-948 DGSWEYVPNTDFNG
+948 
-962 EDSFTVVVDD
+962 
-972 GNGGTDTITVTV
+972 
-984 NMTPVNDAPVGEDVS
+984 
-999 AETQED
+999 
-1005 TAVTG
+1005 
-1010 QLTATDVDG
+1010 
-1019 DNLTFKPG
+1019 
-1027 TNPENGSVT
+1027 PENGSVT

-1101 QLTATDADGD
+1101 QLTATD
-1111 NLTFKP
+1111 
-1117 GSNPENGSVIINAD
+1117 
-1131 GSWEYVPNTDFNG
+1131 
-1144 EDSFTV
+1144 
-1150 VVDDGN
+1150 
-1156 GGSDTITVTV
+1156 
-1166 NVTPVNDAPE
+1166 
-1176 GEDVSAET
+1176 
-1184 QEETAVTGQLTATDV
+1184 V

-1205 FKPGSNPE
+1205 FKPGNNPE

-1259 TPTNDAPVGEDV
+1259 TPANDAPVGEDV
-1271 SAETQEETAVTG
+1271 
-1283 QLTATDVD
+1283 
-1291 GDNLTFKPGTNPENG
+1291 
-1306 SVTINADGSWEYVPN
+1306 
-1321 PDFNGEDSFTVVV
+1321 
-1334 DDGNGGSDIITVTVN
+1334 
-1349 VTPVNDAPVGENVT
+1349 T
-1363 TETQED
+1363 T
-1369 TAVTGQLTATD
+1369 
-1380 VDGDNL
+1380 
-1386 TFKPG
+1386 
-1391 SNPENGNVTV
+1391 
-1401 NPDGSWEYVPNT
+1401 
-1413 DFNGEDSFTVVVDD
+1413 
-1427 GNGGTDTI
+1427 
-1435 TVTVNVTPIND
+1435 
-1446 APVGED
+1446 
-1452 VSAETQEET
+1452 ETQEET

-1533 PVNDAPIG
+1533 PANDAPVG

-1618 VTVNVTPVNDE
+1618 VTVNVTPANDAPVGE
-1629 AVIGGDDHQS
+1629 DVTTETQEETAV
-1639 LIETNEVLTTGGTL
+1639 TGQL

-1659 NQDNSFKPQEGV
+1659 GDNLTFKPG
-1671 SGQYGQFTIN
+1671 SDPTNGQVTVNPDGSWEYVPNPDFNGEDSFTVVVDD
-1681 SQGEWTF
+1681 G
-1688 VSNGALDELA
+1688 NG
-1698 EGEVVTDHFVVESID
+1698 GTD
-1713 GTQHTITVEII
+1713 TITV
-1724 GTNEGPQAHD
+1724 
-1734 DRVTTKED
+1734 
-1742 NAIALDLLSNDSD
+1742 
-1755 VDGTIQ
+1755 
-1761 ITQIAGVELTGG
+1761 
-1773 EQEITVEHGQI
+1773 TV
-1784 RVAADG
+1784 
-1790 TLTFVPNANYN
+1790 N
-1801 GDVSFDYHITD
+1801 
-1812 NHGATSEA
+1812 
-1820 TVTII
+1820 
-1825 VTPVNDEAVI
+1825 VTPINDVPVGENVSAETQEETAV
-1835 GGDDHQSLI
+1835 
-1844 ETNEVLTTG
+1844 TG
-1853 GTLTATD
+1853 QLTATD
-1860 VDNPDNSFKP
+1860 VDGDNLTFKPGTNPENGSVTVNPDGSWEYVPNPDFNGEDSFTVVVDD
-1870 QEGVSGQYGQFTINS
+1870 G
-1885 QGEWTFVSN
+1885 N
-1894 GALDELAEGEVV
+1894 GGSD
-1906 TDHFVVESIDG
+1906 
-1917 TQHTITVEI
+1917 TITV
-1926 IGTNEGPQAHDDR
+1926 TVNVTPVNDAPEGEDVNAETQEETA
-1939 VTTKEDNAIALDLLS
+1939 VTGQLTAT
-1954 NDSDVDG
+1954 DVDG
-1961 TIQITQIAGVELTG
+1961 DNLTFNPGTNPENG
-1975 SVQEIAVENGQIR
+1975 SVTVNPDGSWEYVPNPDFNGEDSFTVVVDDGNGGTDTITVTVNVTPINDAPVGEDVSAETQEETAVTGQLTATDVDGDSLTFKPGSDPTNGSVTVNPDGSWEYVPNPDFNGEDSFTVVVDDGNGGTDTITVTVNVTPVNDAPVGEDVIAETQEETAVTGQLTATDVDGDNLTFKPGSDPSNGQ
-1988 VAADGTLTF
+1988 VTVNPDGSWEY
-1997 VPNAN
+1997 VPNTDFN
-2002 YSGDVSFDY
+2002 GEDSFTVVVDDGNGG
-2011 HITDNHGA
+2011 TD
-2019 TSEATVTITVTPVND
+2019 TITVTVNVTPVND

-2149 AIALDL
+2149 TIALDLLGNDSDVDGTIQITQIAGVELTGSVQEIAVENGQIRVAADGTLTFVPNANYSGEVSFDYHITDNHGATSEATVTITVTPVNDEAVIGGDDHQSLIETNEVLTTGGTLTATDVDNPDNSFKPQERVSGQYGQFTINSQGEWTFVSNGALDELAEGEVVTDHFVVESIDGTQHTITVEIIGTNEGPQAHDDRVTTKEDNAIALDL
-2155 LGNDSDVDGTIQITQ
+2155 LSNDSDVDGTIQITQ

-2181 EITVENGQIRVAAD
+2181 EITVEHGQIRVAAD

-2378 LTGSVQE
+2378 LTGGVQE
-2385 IAVENGQI
+2385 IA
-2393 RVAADGTLTFVPNAN
+2393 
-2408 YSGEVSFDYHIIDNH
+2408 
-2423 GATSEA
+2423 
-2429 TVTITVTPV
+2429 
-2438 NDEAVIGGDDHQS
+2438 
-2451 LIETNEVLTTGG
+2451 
-2463 TLTATDVD
+2463 
-2471 NPDNSFKPQEGVSG
+2471 
-2485 QYGQFTINSQ
+2485 
-2495 GEWTFV
+2495 
-2501 SNGALDEL
+2501 
-2509 AEGEVVTDHFVVES
+2509 
-2523 IDGTQHTITV
+2523 
-2533 EITGTNEGPQA
+2533 
-2544 QHDAFT
+2544 
-2550 LAEDNTIALDL
+2550 
-2561 LGNDSDVDG
+2561 
-2570 TIQITQIAG
+2570 
-2579 VALTGGEQE
+2579 
-2588 ITVEHGQIRV
+2588 VEHGQIRV

-2731 HTITVEIIGTN
+2731 HTITVEIVGTN

-2753 TKEDNAIALDLLS
+2753 MKEDNAI
-2766 NDSDVDGTIQITQ
+2766 T
-2779 IAGVELTGGEQ
+2779 
-2790 EITVENG
+2790 
-2797 QIRVAADGTL
+2797 
-2807 TFVPDANYS
+2807 
-2816 GEVSFDYHITD
+2816 
-2827 NHGATSEATVTITVT
+2827 
-2842 PVNYEAVIGG
+2842 
-2852 DDHQSLI
+2852 
-2859 ETNEVLTTGG
+2859 
-2869 TLTATDVDNPD
+2869 
-2880 NSFKPQEG
+2880 
-2888 VSGQYGQF
+2888 
-2896 TINSQGEWTFV
+2896 
-2907 SNGALDEL
+2907 
-2915 AEGEVVTDHFV
+2915 
-2926 VESIDGT
+2926 
-2933 QHTIT
+2933 
-2938 VEIIGTNEGPQAHDD
+2938 
-2953 RVTTKEDNAIAL
+2953 L

-2985 VELTGGEQEIMVEN
+2985 VELTGGVQEITVEH

-3013 PDANYSGEVSF
+3013 PNANYSG
-3024 DYHITDNHG
+3024 D
-3033 ATSEATVTITVTPV
+3033 
-3047 NDEAVIGGDDHQS
+3047 
-3060 LIETNE
+3060 
-3066 VLTTG
+3066 
-3071 GTLTATDVDNPDNSF
+3071 
-3086 KPQEGVSGQYGQ
+3086 
-3098 FTINSQGEW
+3098 
-3107 TFVSNGALDELAEGE
+3107 
-3122 VVTDHFVVESIDGTQ
+3122 
-3137 HTITVEIIGTN
+3137 
-3148 EGPQAHDDRVTTKED
+3148 
-3163 NAIALD
+3163 
-3169 LLSNDSDVDGT
+3169 
-3180 IQITQIAGVEL
+3180 
-3191 TSGEQEITVENGQIR
+3191 
-3206 VAADGTLTFVPD
+3206 
-3218 ANYSGEVSFDYHIT
+3218 VSFDYHIT

-3356 QHDAFTLAEDNAI
+3356 
-3369 TLDLLGNDSD
+3369 
-3379 VDGTIQITQIAG
+3379 
-3391 VELTGGVQEIT
+3391 
-3402 VEHGQIRVA
+3402 
-3411 ADGTLTFVPNA
+3411 
-3422 NYSGDVSFDYQITDN
+3422 
-3437 HGATS
+3437 
-3442 EATVTITVTPV
+3442 
-3453 NDEAVIGGDDHQSLI
+3453 
-3468 ETNEVLTTGGTLT
+3468 
-3481 ATDVDNPDNS
+3481 
-3491 FKPQEGVSG
+3491 
-3500 QYGQFTINSQGEWTF
+3500 
-3515 VSNGALDELA
+3515 
-3525 EGEVVTDHFVV
+3525 
-3536 ESIDGTQHTITVE
+3536 
-3549 IIGTNEGPQAHDDRV
+3549 HDDRV

-3570 AIALDLLSNDSDV
+3570 AITLDLLGNDSDV

>member
-1 MKSFV
+1 MSIAMKSFV

-18 HVEATVGD
+18 HVEAMVGD

-132 QSNTFDVFPS
+132 QSNTFDVFTS

-265 VGENV
+265 VGDDVSAETQEDTAVTGQLTATDVDGDNLTFKPGTNPENGNVTINADGSWEYVPNPDFNGEDSFTVVVDDGKGGSDTITVTVNVTPVNDAPVGEDVSVETQEETAVTGQLTATDVDGDNLTFKPGTNPENGSVTVNPDGSWEYVPNPDFHGEDSFTVVVDDGNGGTDTITVTVNVTPVNDAPVGEDVSAETQEDTAVTGQLTATDVDGDNLTFKPGTNPENGSVTINADGSWEYVPNPDFNGEDSFTVVVDDGNGGTDTITVTVNVTPVNDAPVGEDV
-270 TTETQEDTAVTGQL
+270 TTETQEETAVTGQLTATDVDGDNLTFKPGTNPENGSVTINADGSWEYVPNPDFNGEDSFTVVVDDGNGGTDTITVTVNVTPVNDAPIGEDVSAETQEDTAVTGQLTATDVDGDNLTFKPGTNPENGSVTINADGSWEYVPNTDFHGEDSFTVVVDDGNGGTDTITVTVNVTPVNDVPVGENVSAETQEDTAVTGQLTATDVDGDNLTFKPGTNPENGSVTINADGSWEYVPNPDFNGEDSFTVVVDDGNGGTDTITVTVNVTPVNDAPVGEDVSAETQEDTAVTGQLTATDVDGDNLTFKPGTNPENGSVTVNPDGSWEYVPNPDFNGEDSFTVVVDDGNGGTDTITVTVNVTPVNDAPVGEDVTTETQEETAVTGQLTATDADGDNLTFKPGTNPENGQVTVNADGSWEYVPNPDFNGEDSFTVVVDDGNGGTDTITVTVNVTPVNDAPEGEDASAEAQEETAVTGQL

-349 TPTNDAPVG
+349 TPTNDAPIGDDVSTETQEETAVSGQLTATDVDGDNLTFKLGTNPENGSVTINADGSWEYVPNPDFNGEDSFTVVVDDGNGGTDTITVTVNVTPVNDAPVG

-390 SDPTNGQV
+390 TNPENGNV

-439 VTPVNDAPVGEDVSV
+439 VTPVNDAPVGENVSAETQEDTAVTGQLTATDVDGDNLTFNPGTNPENGSVTVNPDGSWEYVPNTDFNGEDSFTVVVDDGNGGTDTITVTVNVTPVNDAPEGEDVSV

-475 LTFKPGTNPENGSVT
+475 LTFKPGSNPENGSVAINADGSWEYVPNTDFNGEDSFTVVVDDGNGGADTITVTVNVTPVNDAPVGEDVTAETQEDTAVTGQLTATDVDGDNLTFKPGTNPENGSVT
-490 INADGS
+490 VNPDGSWEYVPNPDFNGEDSFTVVVDDGNGGTDTITVTVNVTPTNDTPVGEDVSTETQEETAVSGQLTATDVDGDNLTFKPGTNPENGSVIVNPDGS

-536 APVGENVTTETQEET
+536 APVGEDVIAETQEET

-557 TATDVDGDNLTFK
+557 TATDVDGDNLTFN

-577 GQVTVNADGSWEYVP
+577 GS
-592 NPDFNGEDSFTVVVD
+592 
-607 DGNRG
+607 
-612 TDTITVT
+612 
-619 VNVTPVNDA
+619 
-628 PVGEN
+628 
-633 VTTET
+633 
-638 QEETAVTGQL
+638 
-648 TATDVDGDNLT
+648 
-659 FKPGSDPTNG
+659 
-669 QVTVNPDGSWE
+669 VTVNPDGSWE

-693 TVVVDDGNGGTDTMT
+693 TVVVDDGNGGTDTIT

-714 PVNDAPVGEDVSVET
+714 SINDAPVGEDVTAET
-729 QEETAVTGQ
+729 QEETAVTGH

-778 NGEDSFAVVVDDGNG
+778 NGEDCFTVVVDDGNG

-800 TVHVTPVNDAPVG
+800 TVNVTPVNDAPVG
-813 EDVSAETKEE
+813 EDVSAETQEE

-930 LTFKPGSNPE
+930 LTFKPGTNPENGQVTVNADGSWEYVPNPDFNGEDSFTVVVDDGNGGTDTITVTVNVTPVNDAPVGEDVTTETQEETAVTGQLTATDVDGDNLTFNPGTNPE

-984 NMTPVNDAPVGEDVS
+984 NVTPVNDAPVGEDVSAETQEETAVSGQLTATDVDGDNLTFKPGSDPTNGSVTVNPDGSWEYVPNPDFNGEDSFTVVVDDGNGGTDTITVTVNVTPVNDAPVGEDVSAETQEETTVTGQLTATDVDGDSLTFKPDADPTNGSVTVDPDGSWEYVPNPDFNGEDSFTVVVDDGNGGTDTITVTVNVTPVNDAPIGEDVSAETQEETAVTGQLTATDVDGDDLTFKPGTNPENGSVTINADGSWEYVPNTDFNGEDSFTVVVDDGNGGTDTITVTVNVTPVNDAPVGEDVTAETQEETAVTGQLTATDVDGDNLTFKPGSNPENGSVAINADGSWEYVPNTDFNGEDSFTVVVDDGNGGADTITVTVNVTPVNDAPVGEDVTAETQEDTAVTGQLTATDVDGDNLTFKPGTNPENGSVTVNPDGSWEYVPNPDFNGEDSFTVVVDDGNGGTDTITVTVNVTPVNDAPVGEDVSAETQEDTAVTGQLTATDVDGDNLTFKPGTNPENGNVTVNPDGSWEYVPNPDFNGEDSFTVVVDDGNGGTDTITVTVNVTPVNDAPVGEDVSAETQEETAVTGQLTATDVDGDNLTFKPGSDPTNGSVTVNLDGSWEYVPNPDFNGEDSFTVVVDDGNGGTDTITVTVNVTPTNDAPIGDDVSTETQEETAVTGQLTATDVDGDSLTFKPGSDPTNGSVTVNLDGSWEYVPNPDFNGEDSFTVVVDDGNGGTDTITVTVNVTPTNDAPIGDDVSTETQEETAVTGQLTATDVDGDSLTFKPGSDPTNGSVTVNLDGSWEYVPNPDFNGEDSFTVVVDDGNGGTDTITVTVNVTPVNDAPVGENVSAETQEDTAVTGQLTATDVDGDNLTFKPGSNPENGSVTINADGSWEYVPNPDFHGEDSFTVVVDDGNGGTDTITVTVNVTPVNDAPVGEDVS

-1083 PVGENVTTE
+1083 PVGENV
-1092 TQEETAVTG
+1092 
-1101 QLTATDADGD
+1101 
-1111 NLTFKP
+1111 
-1117 GSNPENGSVIINAD
+1117 
-1131 GSWEYVPNTDFNG
+1131 
-1144 EDSFTV
+1144 
-1150 VVDDGN
+1150 
-1156 GGSDTITVTV
+1156 
-1166 NVTPVNDAPE
+1166 
-1176 GEDVSAET
+1176 SAET
-1184 QEETAVTGQLTATDV
+1184 QEETAVIGQLTATDV
-1199 DGDNLT
+1199 DGDNLA
-1205 FKPGSNPE
+1205 FKPGTNPE
-1213 NGSVTINADGSWE
+1213 NGQVTVNADGSWE
-1226 YVPNPDFNGE
+1226 YVPNPDFH
-1236 DSFTVVVDD
+1236 
-1245 GNGGTDTITVTVNV
+1245 
-1259 TPTNDAPVGEDV
+1259 
-1271 SAETQEETAVTG
+1271 
-1283 QLTATDVD
+1283 
-1291 GDNLTFKPGTNPENG
+1291 
-1306 SVTINADGSWEYVPN
+1306 
-1321 PDFNGEDSFTVVV
+1321 
-1334 DDGNGGSDIITVTVN
+1334 
-1349 VTPVNDAPVGENVT
+1349 
-1363 TETQED
+1363 
-1369 TAVTGQLTATD
+1369 
-1380 VDGDNL
+1380 
-1386 TFKPG
+1386 
-1391 SNPENGNVTV
+1391 
-1401 NPDGSWEYVPNT
+1401 
-1413 DFNGEDSFTVVVDD
+1413 
-1427 GNGGTDTI
+1427 
-1435 TVTVNVTPIND
+1435 
-1446 APVGED
+1446 
-1452 VSAETQEET
+1452 
-1461 AVTGQLTATDVD
+1461 
-1473 GDNLTFKP
+1473 
-1481 GSDPTNGSVT
+1481 
-1491 VNPDG
+1491 
-1496 SWEYVPNPDFNGED
+1496 GED

-1533 PVNDAPIG
+1533 PVNDAPVG
-1541 DDVSAETQEETA
+1541 EDVSAETQEDTA

-1577 NGSVTINA
+1577 NGSITINA

-1591 VPNPDFNGEDSFTVV
+1591 VPNTDFNGEDSFTVV

-1639 LIETNEVLTTGGTL
+1639 LIETNEVLTTGG
-1653 TATDVD
+1653 
-1659 NQDNSFKPQEGV
+1659 
-1671 SGQYGQFTIN
+1671 I
-1681 SQGEWTF
+1681 
-1688 VSNGALDELA
+1688 
-1698 EGEVVTDHFVVESID
+1698 
-1713 GTQHTITVEII
+1713 
-1724 GTNEGPQAHD
+1724 
-1734 DRVTTKED
+1734 
-1742 NAIALDLLSNDSD
+1742 
-1755 VDGTIQ
+1755 
-1761 ITQIAGVELTGG
+1761 
-1773 EQEITVEHGQI
+1773 
-1784 RVAADG
+1784 
-1790 TLTFVPNANYN
+1790 
-1801 GDVSFDYHITD
+1801 
-1812 NHGATSEA
+1812 
-1820 TVTII
+1820 
-1825 VTPVNDEAVI
+1825 
-1835 GGDDHQSLI
+1835 
-1844 ETNEVLTTG
+1844 
-1853 GTLTATD
+1853 LTATD

-1961 TIQITQIAGVELTG
+1961 TVQITQIAGE
-1975 SVQEIAVENGQIR
+1975 
-1988 VAADGTLTF
+1988 
-1997 VPNAN
+1997 
-2002 YSGDVSFDY
+2002 
-2011 HITDNHGA
+2011 
-2019 TSEATVTITVTPVND
+2019 
-2034 EAVIGGDDHQSL
+2034 
-2046 IETNEVLTTGGTLTA
+2046 
-2061 TDVDNPDN
+2061 
-2069 SFKPQEGVSGQY
+2069 
-2081 GQFTIN
+2081 
-2087 SQGEWTFVSNGA
+2087 
-2099 LDELAEGEVVTD
+2099 
-2111 HFVVESID
+2111 
-2119 GTQHTITVEIT
+2119 
-2130 GTNEGPQAQHDAFT
+2130 
-2144 LAEDN
+2144 
-2149 AIALDL
+2149 
-2155 LGNDSDVDGTIQITQ
+2155 
-2170 IAGVELTGGEQ
+2170 ELTGGEQ

-2205 YNGDVSFDYHITDNH
+2205 YS
-2220 GATSEATVTITVT
+2220 
-2233 PVNDEAVI
+2233 
-2241 GGDDHQSLIETN
+2241 
-2253 EVLTTGGTL
+2253 
-2262 TATDV
+2262 
-2267 DNPDNSFKPQEGVSG
+2267 
-2282 QYGQFTINSQGEWTF
+2282 
-2297 VSNGALDELAEGEVV
+2297 
-2312 TDHFVVESIDGTQH
+2312 
-2326 TITVE
+2326 
-2331 IIGTN
+2331 
-2336 EGPQAHDDRVT
+2336 
-2347 TKEDNAIALD
+2347 
-2357 LLSNDSDVDG
+2357 
-2367 TIQITQIAGVE
+2367 
-2378 LTGSVQE
+2378 
-2385 IAVENGQI
+2385 
-2393 RVAADGTLTFVPNAN
+2393 
-2408 YSGEVSFDYHIIDNH
+2408 
-2423 GATSEA
+2423 
-2429 TVTITVTPV
+2429 
-2438 NDEAVIGGDDHQS
+2438 
-2451 LIETNEVLTTGG
+2451 
-2463 TLTATDVD
+2463 
-2471 NPDNSFKPQEGVSG
+2471 
-2485 QYGQFTINSQ
+2485 
-2495 GEWTFV
+2495 
-2501 SNGALDEL
+2501 
-2509 AEGEVVTDHFVVES
+2509 
-2523 IDGTQHTITV
+2523 
-2533 EITGTNEGPQA
+2533 
-2544 QHDAFT
+2544 
-2550 LAEDNTIALDL
+2550 
-2561 LGNDSDVDG
+2561 
-2570 TIQITQIAG
+2570 
-2579 VALTGGEQE
+2579 
-2588 ITVEHGQIRV
+2588 
-2598 AADGTLTFVPDAN
+2598 
-2611 YSGEVSFDYHIT
+2611 
-2623 DNHGATSEATVTITV
+2623 
-2638 TPVNDEAVIGGD
+2638 
-2650 DHQSLIETNEVLTTG
+2650 
-2665 GTLTAT
+2665 
-2671 DVDNPDNSFKPQEG
+2671 
-2685 VSGQYGQFTINSQ
+2685 
-2698 GEWTFVSNGALDELA
+2698 
-2713 EGEVVTDHFV
+2713 
-2723 VESIDGTQ
+2723 
-2731 HTITVEIIGTN
+2731 
-2742 EGPQAHDDRVT
+2742 
-2753 TKEDNAIALDLLS
+2753 
-2766 NDSDVDGTIQITQ
+2766 
-2779 IAGVELTGGEQ
+2779 
-2790 EITVENG
+2790 
-2797 QIRVAADGTL
+2797 
-2807 TFVPDANYS
+2807 
-2816 GEVSFDYHITD
+2816 
-2827 NHGATSEATVTITVT
+2827 
-2842 PVNYEAVIGG
+2842 
-2852 DDHQSLI
+2852 
-2859 ETNEVLTTGG
+2859 
-2869 TLTATDVDNPD
+2869 
-2880 NSFKPQEG
+2880 
-2888 VSGQYGQF
+2888 
-2896 TINSQGEWTFV
+2896 
-2907 SNGALDEL
+2907 
-2915 AEGEVVTDHFV
+2915 
-2926 VESIDGT
+2926 
-2933 QHTIT
+2933 
-2938 VEIIGTNEGPQAHDD
+2938 
-2953 RVTTKEDNAIAL
+2953 
-2965 DLLGNDSDV
+2965 
-2974 DGTIQITQIAG
+2974 
-2985 VELTGGEQEIMVEN
+2985 
-2999 GQIRVAADGTLTFV
+2999 
-3013 PDANYSGEVSF
+3013 
-3024 DYHITDNHG
+3024 
-3033 ATSEATVTITVTPV
+3033 
-3047 NDEAVIGGDDHQS
+3047 
-3060 LIETNE
+3060 
-3066 VLTTG
+3066 
-3071 GTLTATDVDNPDNSF
+3071 
-3086 KPQEGVSGQYGQ
+3086 
-3098 FTINSQGEW
+3098 
-3107 TFVSNGALDELAEGE
+3107 
-3122 VVTDHFVVESIDGTQ
+3122 
-3137 HTITVEIIGTN
+3137 
-3148 EGPQAHDDRVTTKED
+3148 
-3163 NAIALD
+3163 
-3169 LLSNDSDVDGT
+3169 
-3180 IQITQIAGVEL
+3180 
-3191 TSGEQEITVENGQIR
+3191 
-3206 VAADGTLTFVPD
+3206 
-3218 ANYSGEVSFDYHIT
+3218 
-3232 DNHGATSEATV
+3232 
-3243 TITVTPVN
+3243 
-3251 DEAVI
+3251 
-3256 GGDDHQSLIE
+3256 
-3266 TNEVLTTGGTL
+3266 
-3277 TATDVDNPDNSF
+3277 
-3289 KPQEGVSGQ
+3289 
-3298 YGQFTINSQGEWTF
+3298 
-3312 VSNGALDEL
+3312 
-3321 AEGEV
+3321 
-3326 VTDHFVVESI
+3326 
-3336 DGTQHTITVEITGTN
+3336 
-3351 EGPQA
+3351 
-3356 QHDAFTLAEDNAI
+3356 
-3369 TLDLLGNDSD
+3369 
-3379 VDGTIQITQIAG
+3379 
-3391 VELTGGVQEIT
+3391 
-3402 VEHGQIRVA
+3402 
-3411 ADGTLTFVPNA
+3411 
-3422 NYSGDVSFDYQITDN
+3422 
-3437 HGATS
+3437 
-3442 EATVTITVTPV
+3442 
-3453 NDEAVIGGDDHQSLI
+3453 
-3468 ETNEVLTTGGTLT
+3468 
-3481 ATDVDNPDNS
+3481 
-3491 FKPQEGVSG
+3491 
-3500 QYGQFTINSQGEWTF
+3500 
-3515 VSNGALDELA
+3515 
-3525 EGEVVTDHFVV
+3525 
-3536 ESIDGTQHTITVE
+3536 
-3549 IIGTNEGPQAHDDRV
+3549 
-3564 TTKEDN
+3564 
-3570 AIALDLLSNDSDV
+3570 
-3583 DGTIQITQIAG
+3583 
-3594 VELTGGVQEIMVEHG
+3594 
-3609 QIRVAAD
+3609 
-3616 GTLTFVPNTN
+3616 
-3626 YNGDVSFDYQIT
+3626 GDVSFDYQIT

-3686 TDIDSID
+3686 TDIDSSA

-3719 KGLLAAANDYELGDN
+3719 KGLIAAANDYELDDN

-3837 VRFVPELNHSSGM
+3837 VRFVPEFNHSSGL

-3879 YSTVIHVNAVADKVD
+3879 YSTVIHVNAVADNVD
-3894 IEFIIGQGVYH
+3894 VEFVIGQGIYH

-3926 GDKAHSLTESTDNYE
+3926 GDKAHSLTENTDNYE

-4094 KEQPTMTYPLDI
+4094 KEQPTMTYSLDI

-4160 DSSVSLSDL
+4160 DSLVSLSDL

-4241 LLGLMQ
+4241 LLGLVQ
-4247 NQDDYQSSL
+4247 NQEDYQSSL

-4263 DSVGVL
+4263 DGVGVL

-4307 QRDDNSVITINDQA
+4307 QIEDNSVITINDQA
-4321 EETEIILENITLDE
+4321 KGTEIILENITLDE

>member
-18 HVEATVGD
+18 HVEAMVGD

-203 ELVDGSEPTNGQV
+203 ELVDGSEPTNGSV

-265 VGENV
+265 VGEDV
-270 TTETQEDTAVTGQL
+270 T
-284 TATDA
+284 
-289 DGDNLTF
+289 
-296 KPGSNPENGSVTIN
+296 
-310 ADGSWEYVPNP
+310 
-321 DFNGED
+321 
-327 SFTVVVDDGNGGTD
+327 
-341 TITVTVNV
+341 
-349 TPTNDAPVG
+349 
-358 EDVSAETQEDT
+358 AETQEET

-439 VTPVNDAPVGEDVSV
+439 VTPINDAPVGEDVTAETQEDTAVTGQLTATDVDGDNLTFKPGTNPENGNVTVNPDGSWEYV
-454 ETQEET
+454 PNTDFNGEDSFTVVVDDGNGGTDTITVTVNVTPVNDAPIGDDVSAETQEET

-490 INADGS
+490 INVDGSWEYVPNTDFHGEDSFTVVVDDGNGGADTITVTVNVTPVNDAPIGDDVSAETQEETAVTGQLTATDVDGDNLTFKPGTNPENGNVTINADGSWEYVPNPDFNGEDSFTVVVDDGKGGSDTITVTVNVTPVNDAPVGEDVTAETQEETAVTGQLTATDVDGDNLTFKPGSDPTNGSVTVNPDGS

-513 VVDDGNGGSDTITVT
+513 VVDDGNGGSDTITVTVNVTPVNDAPVGENVSAETQEETAVTGQLTATDVDGDNLTFKQGSDPTNGSVTVNPDGSWEYVPNPDFNGEDSFTVVVDDGNGGTDTITVT

-577 GQVTVNADGSWEYVP
+577 GSVTINADGSWEYVP
-592 NPDFNGEDSFTVVVD
+592 NTDFNGEDSFTVVVD
-607 DGNRG
+607 DGNGG

-628 PVGEN
+628 PVGED
-633 VTTET
+633 VSAET
-638 QEETAVTGQL
+638 QEDTAVTGQL

-659 FKPGSDPTNG
+659 FKPGSNPENG
-669 QVTVNPDGSWE
+669 SVTINADGSWE

-693 TVVVDDGNGGTDTMT
+693 TVVVDDGNGGTDTIT

-714 PVNDAPVGEDVSVET
+714 PVNDAPVGEDVSAET

-757 ENGSVTINAD
+757 ENGSVTVNPD
-767 GSWEYVPNPDF
+767 GSWEYVPNTDF
-778 NGEDSFAVVVDDGNG
+778 NGEDSFTVVVDDGNG

-800 TVHVTPVNDAPVG
+800 TVNVTPVNDAPEG
-813 EDVSAETKEE
+813 EDVSVETQEE
-823 TAVTGQLTATDVDG
+823 IAVTGQLTATDVDG

-905 NVSAETQEDTAVT
+905 DVSAETQEDTAVTGQLTVTDVDGDNLTFKPGSNPENGSVTINADGSWEYVPNPDFNGEDSFTVVVDDGNGGSDTITVTVNVTPVNDAPVGEDVSAETQEETAVTGQLTATDVDGDSLTFKPGSDPTNGQVTVNPDGSWEYVPNPDFNGEDSFTVVVDDGNGGSDTITVTVNVTPVNDAPVGENVSAETQEETAVTGQLTATDVDGDNLTFNLGTNPENGSVTVNPDGSWEYVPNPDFNGEDSFTVVVDDGKGGSDTITVTVNVTPVNDAPVGEDVSAETQEETAVT

-930 LTFKPGSNPE
+930 LTFKPGTNPE

-984 NMTPVNDAPVGEDVS
+984 NVTPVNDAPVGEDVS
-999 AETQED
+999 AETQEE

-1027 TNPENGSVT
+1027 SNPENGSVT

-1044 YVPNPDFNGEDSF
+1044 YVPNPDFHGEDSF

-1083 PVGENVTTE
+1083 PVGE
-1092 TQEETAVTG
+1092 
-1101 QLTATDADGD
+1101 
-1111 NLTFKP
+1111 
-1117 GSNPENGSVIINAD
+1117 
-1131 GSWEYVPNTDFNG
+1131 
-1144 EDSFTV
+1144 
-1150 VVDDGN
+1150 
-1156 GGSDTITVTV
+1156 
-1166 NVTPVNDAPE
+1166 
-1176 GEDVSAET
+1176 DVSAET
-1184 QEETAVTGQLTATDV
+1184 QEDTAVTGQLTATDV

-1245 GNGGTDTITVTVNV
+1245 GNGGSDTITVTVNV
-1259 TPTNDAPVGEDV
+1259 TPINDAPEGEDV
-1271 SAETQEETAVTG
+1271 IAETQEETVVTG

-1291 GDNLTFKPGTNPENG
+1291 GDNLTFKPGT
-1306 SVTINADGSWEYVPN
+1306 D
-1321 PDFNGEDSFTVVV
+1321 
-1334 DDGNGGSDIITVTVN
+1334 
-1349 VTPVNDAPVGENVT
+1349 
-1363 TETQED
+1363 
-1369 TAVTGQLTATD
+1369 
-1380 VDGDNL
+1380 
-1386 TFKPG
+1386 
-1391 SNPENGNVTV
+1391 
-1401 NPDGSWEYVPNT
+1401 
-1413 DFNGEDSFTVVVDD
+1413 
-1427 GNGGTDTI
+1427 
-1435 TVTVNVTPIND
+1435 
-1446 APVGED
+1446 
-1452 VSAETQEET
+1452 
-1461 AVTGQLTATDVD
+1461 
-1473 GDNLTFKP
+1473 
-1481 GSDPTNGSVT
+1481 
-1491 VNPDG
+1491 
-1496 SWEYVPNPDFNGED
+1496 
-1510 SFTVVVDDGNGGT
+1510 
-1523 DTITVTVNVT
+1523 
-1533 PVNDAPIG
+1533 
-1541 DDVSAETQEETA
+1541 
-1553 VTGQLT
+1553 
-1559 ATDVDGDN
+1559 
-1567 LTFKPGTNPE
+1567 PE

-1618 VTVNVTPVNDE
+1618 VTVNVTPVNDAPVGEDVSAETQEDTAVTGQLTATDVDGDNLTFKPGTNPENGNVTVSPDGSWEYVPNPDFNGEDSFTVVVDDGNGGTDTITVTVNVTPVNDAPVGENVSAETQEETAVTGQLTATDVDGDNLTFKPGTNPENGQVTVNADGSWEYVPNPDFNGEDSFTVVVDDGNGGTDTITVTVNVTPTNDTPVGEDVSTETQEETAVSGQLTATDVDGDNLTFKPGTNPENGSVIVNPDGSWEYVPNPDFNGEDSFTVVVDDGNGGSDTITVTVNVTPVNDE

-1639 LIETNEVLTTGGTL
+1639 LIETNEVLTTGGIL

-1659 NQDNSFKPQEGV
+1659 NPDNSFKPQEGV
-1671 SGQYGQFTIN
+1671 TGQYGQFTIN

-1688 VSNGALDELA
+1688 VSNGALDKLA

-1713 GTQHTITVEII
+1713 GTEHTITVEIV

-1755 VDGTIQ
+1755 VDGT
-1761 ITQIAGVELTGG
+1761 V
-1773 EQEITVEHGQI
+1773 
-1784 RVAADG
+1784 
-1790 TLTFVPNANYN
+1790 
-1801 GDVSFDYHITD
+1801 
-1812 NHGATSEA
+1812 
-1820 TVTII
+1820 
-1825 VTPVNDEAVI
+1825 
-1835 GGDDHQSLI
+1835 
-1844 ETNEVLTTG
+1844 
-1853 GTLTATD
+1853 
-1860 VDNPDNSFKP
+1860 
-1870 QEGVSGQYGQFTINS
+1870 
-1885 QGEWTFVSN
+1885 
-1894 GALDELAEGEVV
+1894 
-1906 TDHFVVESIDG
+1906 
-1917 TQHTITVEI
+1917 
-1926 IGTNEGPQAHDDR
+1926 
-1939 VTTKEDNAIALDLLS
+1939 
-1954 NDSDVDG
+1954 
-1961 TIQITQIAGVELTG
+1961 
-1975 SVQEIAVENGQIR
+1975 
-1988 VAADGTLTF
+1988 
-1997 VPNAN
+1997 
-2002 YSGDVSFDY
+2002 
-2011 HITDNHGA
+2011 
-2019 TSEATVTITVTPVND
+2019 
-2034 EAVIGGDDHQSL
+2034 
-2046 IETNEVLTTGGTLTA
+2046 
-2061 TDVDNPDN
+2061 
-2069 SFKPQEGVSGQY
+2069 
-2081 GQFTIN
+2081 
-2087 SQGEWTFVSNGA
+2087 
-2099 LDELAEGEVVTD
+2099 
-2111 HFVVESID
+2111 
-2119 GTQHTITVEIT
+2119 
-2130 GTNEGPQAQHDAFT
+2130 
-2144 LAEDN
+2144 
-2149 AIALDL
+2149 
-2155 LGNDSDVDGTIQITQ
+2155 QITQ

-2181 EITVENGQIRVAAD
+2181 EITVENGQIRVAVD
-2195 GTLTFVPNAN
+2195 GTL
-2205 YNGDVSFDYHITDNH
+2205 I
-2220 GATSEATVTITVT
+2220 
-2233 PVNDEAVI
+2233 
-2241 GGDDHQSLIETN
+2241 
-2253 EVLTTGGTL
+2253 
-2262 TATDV
+2262 
-2267 DNPDNSFKPQEGVSG
+2267 
-2282 QYGQFTINSQGEWTF
+2282 
-2297 VSNGALDELAEGEVV
+2297 
-2312 TDHFVVESIDGTQH
+2312 
-2326 TITVE
+2326 
-2331 IIGTN
+2331 
-2336 EGPQAHDDRVT
+2336 
-2347 TKEDNAIALD
+2347 
-2357 LLSNDSDVDG
+2357 
-2367 TIQITQIAGVE
+2367 
-2378 LTGSVQE
+2378 
-2385 IAVENGQI
+2385 
-2393 RVAADGTLTFVPNAN
+2393 FVPNAN
-2408 YSGEVSFDYHIIDNH
+2408 YS
-2423 GATSEA
+2423 
-2429 TVTITVTPV
+2429 
-2438 NDEAVIGGDDHQS
+2438 
-2451 LIETNEVLTTGG
+2451 
-2463 TLTATDVD
+2463 
-2471 NPDNSFKPQEGVSG
+2471 
-2485 QYGQFTINSQ
+2485 
-2495 GEWTFV
+2495 
-2501 SNGALDEL
+2501 
-2509 AEGEVVTDHFVVES
+2509 
-2523 IDGTQHTITV
+2523 
-2533 EITGTNEGPQA
+2533 
-2544 QHDAFT
+2544 
-2550 LAEDNTIALDL
+2550 
-2561 LGNDSDVDG
+2561 
-2570 TIQITQIAG
+2570 
-2579 VALTGGEQE
+2579 
-2588 ITVEHGQIRV
+2588 
-2598 AADGTLTFVPDAN
+2598 
-2611 YSGEVSFDYHIT
+2611 
-2623 DNHGATSEATVTITV
+2623 
-2638 TPVNDEAVIGGD
+2638 
-2650 DHQSLIETNEVLTTG
+2650 
-2665 GTLTAT
+2665 
-2671 DVDNPDNSFKPQEG
+2671 
-2685 VSGQYGQFTINSQ
+2685 
-2698 GEWTFVSNGALDELA
+2698 
-2713 EGEVVTDHFV
+2713 
-2723 VESIDGTQ
+2723 
-2731 HTITVEIIGTN
+2731 
-2742 EGPQAHDDRVT
+2742 
-2753 TKEDNAIALDLLS
+2753 
-2766 NDSDVDGTIQITQ
+2766 
-2779 IAGVELTGGEQ
+2779 
-2790 EITVENG
+2790 
-2797 QIRVAADGTL
+2797 
-2807 TFVPDANYS
+2807 
-2816 GEVSFDYHITD
+2816 
-2827 NHGATSEATVTITVT
+2827 
-2842 PVNYEAVIGG
+2842 
-2852 DDHQSLI
+2852 
-2859 ETNEVLTTGG
+2859 
-2869 TLTATDVDNPD
+2869 
-2880 NSFKPQEG
+2880 
-2888 VSGQYGQF
+2888 
-2896 TINSQGEWTFV
+2896 
-2907 SNGALDEL
+2907 
-2915 AEGEVVTDHFV
+2915 
-2926 VESIDGT
+2926 
-2933 QHTIT
+2933 
-2938 VEIIGTNEGPQAHDD
+2938 
-2953 RVTTKEDNAIAL
+2953 
-2965 DLLGNDSDV
+2965 
-2974 DGTIQITQIAG
+2974 
-2985 VELTGGEQEIMVEN
+2985 
-2999 GQIRVAADGTLTFV
+2999 
-3013 PDANYSGEVSF
+3013 
-3024 DYHITDNHG
+3024 
-3033 ATSEATVTITVTPV
+3033 
-3047 NDEAVIGGDDHQS
+3047 
-3060 LIETNE
+3060 
-3066 VLTTG
+3066 
-3071 GTLTATDVDNPDNSF
+3071 
-3086 KPQEGVSGQYGQ
+3086 
-3098 FTINSQGEW
+3098 
-3107 TFVSNGALDELAEGE
+3107 
-3122 VVTDHFVVESIDGTQ
+3122 
-3137 HTITVEIIGTN
+3137 
-3148 EGPQAHDDRVTTKED
+3148 
-3163 NAIALD
+3163 
-3169 LLSNDSDVDGT
+3169 
-3180 IQITQIAGVEL
+3180 
-3191 TSGEQEITVENGQIR
+3191 
-3206 VAADGTLTFVPD
+3206 
-3218 ANYSGEVSFDYHIT
+3218 
-3232 DNHGATSEATV
+3232 
-3243 TITVTPVN
+3243 
-3251 DEAVI
+3251 
-3256 GGDDHQSLIE
+3256 
-3266 TNEVLTTGGTL
+3266 
-3277 TATDVDNPDNSF
+3277 
-3289 KPQEGVSGQ
+3289 
-3298 YGQFTINSQGEWTF
+3298 
-3312 VSNGALDEL
+3312 
-3321 AEGEV
+3321 
-3326 VTDHFVVESI
+3326 
-3336 DGTQHTITVEITGTN
+3336 
-3351 EGPQA
+3351 
-3356 QHDAFTLAEDNAI
+3356 
-3369 TLDLLGNDSD
+3369 
-3379 VDGTIQITQIAG
+3379 
-3391 VELTGGVQEIT
+3391 
-3402 VEHGQIRVA
+3402 
-3411 ADGTLTFVPNA
+3411 
-3422 NYSGDVSFDYQITDN
+3422 
-3437 HGATS
+3437 
-3442 EATVTITVTPV
+3442 
-3453 NDEAVIGGDDHQSLI
+3453 
-3468 ETNEVLTTGGTLT
+3468 
-3481 ATDVDNPDNS
+3481 
-3491 FKPQEGVSG
+3491 
-3500 QYGQFTINSQGEWTF
+3500 
-3515 VSNGALDELA
+3515 
-3525 EGEVVTDHFVV
+3525 
-3536 ESIDGTQHTITVE
+3536 
-3549 IIGTNEGPQAHDDRV
+3549 
-3564 TTKEDN
+3564 
-3570 AIALDLLSNDSDV
+3570 
-3583 DGTIQITQIAG
+3583 
-3594 VELTGGVQEIMVEHG
+3594 
-3609 QIRVAAD
+3609 
-3616 GTLTFVPNTN
+3616 
-3626 YNGDVSFDYQIT
+3626 GDVSFDYQIT

-3746 KQTTVDVVLNEQN
+3746 KQTTIDVVLNEQN

-3894 IEFIIGQGVYH
+3894 IEFIIGLGVYH

-3914 DFISWEDTLINV
+3914 DFISWEDALINV
-3926 GDKAHSLTESTDNYE
+3926 GDKAHSLTEDTDSYQI
-3941 VKDKTA
+3941 KDKTA

-4037 SNPKVS
+4037 SNPEVS

-4263 DSVGVL
+4263 DGVGVL

>member
-18 HVEATVGD
+18 HVEAMVGD

-132 QSNTFDVFPS
+132 QSNTFDVFTS

-234 EDSFTVVVDDGNG
+234 EDSFTVVVDDSNG
-247 GTDTITVTVNV
+247 GSDTITVTVNV
-258 TPVNDAP
+258 TPANDAP
-265 VGENV
+265 VGEDV
-270 TTETQEDTAVTGQL
+270 SAETQEETAVTGQL
-284 TATDA
+284 TATDV

-327 SFTVVVDDGNGGTD
+327 SFTVVVDDGNGGRD

-349 TPTNDAPVG
+349 TPVNDAPVG

-390 SDPTNGQV
+390 
-398 TVNPDGSWEYVPNP
+398 
-412 DFNGEDSFT
+412 
-421 VVVDDGNGGTD
+421 
-432 TITVTVN
+432 
-439 VTPVNDAPVGEDVSV
+439 
-454 ETQEET
+454 
-460 AVTGQLTATDVDGDN
+460 
-475 LTFKPGTNPENGSVT
+475 TNPENDSVT

-496 WEYVPNPDFNGE
+496 WEYVPNPDFHGE

-536 APVGENVTTETQEET
+536 APVGENVSAETQEETAVTGQLTATDVDGDNLTFNPGTNPENGSVTVNPDGSWEYVPNPDFNGEDSFTVVVDDGKGGSDTITVTVNVTPVNDAPVGEDVSAETQEET

-577 GQVTVNADGSWEYVP
+577 GN
-592 NPDFNGEDSFTVVVD
+592 
-607 DGNRG
+607 
-612 TDTITVT
+612 
-619 VNVTPVNDA
+619 
-628 PVGEN
+628 
-633 VTTET
+633 
-638 QEETAVTGQL
+638 
-648 TATDVDGDNLT
+648 
-659 FKPGSDPTNG
+659 
-669 QVTVNPDGSWE
+669 
-680 YVPNPD
+680 
-686 FNGEDSF
+686 
-693 TVVVDDGNGGTDTMT
+693 
-708 VTVNVT
+708 
-714 PVNDAPVGEDVSVET
+714 
-729 QEETAVTGQ
+729 
-738 LTATDVDGD
+738 
-747 NLTFK
+747 
-752 PGTNP
+752 
-757 ENGSVTINAD
+757 
-767 GSWEYVPNPDF
+767 
-778 NGEDSFAVVVDDGNG
+778 
-793 GTDTITV
+793 
-800 TVHVTPVNDAPVG
+800 
-813 EDVSAETKEE
+813 
-823 TAVTGQLTATDVDG
+823 
-837 DNLTFKPGT
+837 
-846 NPENGSV
+846 V

-871 EDSFTVVVDDGNGGT
+871 EDSFTVVVDDGKGGS

-905 NVSAETQEDTAVT
+905 
-918 GQLTATDVDGDN
+918 
-930 LTFKPGSNPE
+930 
-940 NGSVTVNP
+940 
-948 DGSWEYVPNTDFNG
+948 
-962 EDSFTVVVDD
+962 
-972 GNGGTDTITVTV
+972 
-984 NMTPVNDAPVGEDVS
+984 DVS
-999 AETQED
+999 VETQED

-1083 PVGENVTTE
+1083 PVGEDVTTE

-1101 QLTATDADGD
+1101 QLTATDVDGD

-1117 GSNPENGSVIINAD
+1117 GTNPENGSVTINAD
-1131 GSWEYVPNTDFNG
+1131 GSWEYVPNPEFNG

-1156 GGSDTITVTV
+1156 GGTDTITVTV
-1166 NVTPVNDAPE
+1166 NVTPVNDAPV

-1259 TPTNDAPVGEDV
+1259 TPVNDAPVGEDV
-1271 SAETQEETAVTG
+1271 SAETQEDTAVTG

-1306 SVTINADGSWEYVPN
+1306 SVTINV
-1321 PDFNGEDSFTVVV
+1321 
-1334 DDGNGGSDIITVTVN
+1334 
-1349 VTPVNDAPVGENVT
+1349 
-1363 TETQED
+1363 
-1369 TAVTGQLTATD
+1369 
-1380 VDGDNL
+1380 
-1386 TFKPG
+1386 
-1391 SNPENGNVTV
+1391 
-1401 NPDGSWEYVPNT
+1401 
-1413 DFNGEDSFTVVVDD
+1413 
-1427 GNGGTDTI
+1427 
-1435 TVTVNVTPIND
+1435 
-1446 APVGED
+1446 
-1452 VSAETQEET
+1452 
-1461 AVTGQLTATDVD
+1461 
-1473 GDNLTFKP
+1473 
-1481 GSDPTNGSVT
+1481 
-1491 VNPDG
+1491 DG

-1533 PVNDAPIG
+1533 PVNDAPVGEDVTTETQEETAVTGQLTATDVDG
-1541 DDVSAETQEETA
+1541 DNLTFKPGSVPTNGSVTVNPDGSWEYVPNPDFNGEDSFTVVVDDGNGGSDTITVTVNVTPANDAPVGEDVSAETQEDTAVTGQLTATDVDGDNLTFKQGSDPTNGSVTVNLDGSWEYVPNPDFNGEDSFTVVVDDGNGGTDTITVTVNVTPVNDAPVGENVTTETQEETALTGQLTATDLDGDNLTFKPGTNPENGSVTINADGSWEYVPNTDFNGEDSFTVVVDDGNGGTDTITVTVNVTPVNDAPVGEDVSAETQEETA

-1618 VTVNVTPVNDE
+1618 VTVNVTPVNDAPVGE
-1629 AVIGGDDHQS
+1629 DVTTETQEETAV
-1639 LIETNEVLTTGGTL
+1639 TGQL

-1659 NQDNSFKPQEGV
+1659 GDNLTFKPGSVPTNGSVTVNPDGSWEYVPNPDFNGEDSFTVVVDDGNGGSDTITVTVNVTPANDAPVGEDVSAETQEDTAVTGQLTATDVDGDNLTFKQGSDPTNGSVTVNLDGSWEYVPNPDFNGEDSFTVVVDDGNGGTDTITVTVNVTPVNDAPVGEDVTTETQEETAVTGQLTATDVDGDNLTFKPGTNPENGSVTINADGSWEYVPNPEFNGEDSFTVVVDDGNGGTDTITVTVNVTLVNDAPVGEDVSAETQEETAVTGQLTATDVDGDNLTFKPGTNPENGQVTVNADGSWEYVPNTDFNGEDSFTVVVDDGNGGTDTITVTVNVTPVNDAPVGEDVSAETQEETAV
-1671 SGQYGQFTIN
+1671 SGQLTATDVDGDNLTFKPGSVPTNGSVTVNPDGSWEYVPNPDFNGEDSFTVVVDD
-1681 SQGEWTF
+1681 G
-1688 VSNGALDELA
+1688 NGGSD
-1698 EGEVVTDHFVVESID
+1698 
-1713 GTQHTITVEII
+1713 TITV
-1724 GTNEGPQAHD
+1724 TVN
-1734 DRVTTKED
+1734 VTPV
-1742 NAIALDLLSNDSD
+1742 NDAPVGENVSAETQEETAVTGQLTATD
-1755 VDGTIQ
+1755 VDGDN
-1761 ITQIAGVELTGG
+1761 LTFKPGTNPENG
-1773 EQEITVEHGQI
+1773 QVTVN
-1784 RVAADG
+1784 ADG
-1790 TLTFVPNANYN
+1790 SWEFVPNPDFN
-1801 GDVSFDYHITD
+1801 GEDSFTVVVDDGNGGTDTITVTVNVTPVNDAPVGEDVSAETQEDTAVTGQLTATD
-1812 NHGATSEA
+1812 VDGDNLTFKPGTNPENGSVTINADGSWEYVPNTDFNGEDSFTVVVDDGNGGTDTI
-1820 TVTII
+1820 TVTVN

-1961 TIQITQIAGVELTG
+1961 TV
-1975 SVQEIAVENGQIR
+1975 
-1988 VAADGTLTF
+1988 
-1997 VPNAN
+1997 
-2002 YSGDVSFDY
+2002 
-2011 HITDNHGA
+2011 
-2019 TSEATVTITVTPVND
+2019 
-2034 EAVIGGDDHQSL
+2034 
-2046 IETNEVLTTGGTLTA
+2046 
-2061 TDVDNPDN
+2061 
-2069 SFKPQEGVSGQY
+2069 
-2081 GQFTIN
+2081 
-2087 SQGEWTFVSNGA
+2087 
-2099 LDELAEGEVVTD
+2099 
-2111 HFVVESID
+2111 
-2119 GTQHTITVEIT
+2119 
-2130 GTNEGPQAQHDAFT
+2130 
-2144 LAEDN
+2144 
-2149 AIALDL
+2149 
-2155 LGNDSDVDGTIQITQ
+2155 QITQ

-2205 YNGDVSFDYHITDNH
+2205 YS
-2220 GATSEATVTITVT
+2220 
-2233 PVNDEAVI
+2233 
-2241 GGDDHQSLIETN
+2241 
-2253 EVLTTGGTL
+2253 
-2262 TATDV
+2262 
-2267 DNPDNSFKPQEGVSG
+2267 
-2282 QYGQFTINSQGEWTF
+2282 
-2297 VSNGALDELAEGEVV
+2297 
-2312 TDHFVVESIDGTQH
+2312 
-2326 TITVE
+2326 
-2331 IIGTN
+2331 
-2336 EGPQAHDDRVT
+2336 
-2347 TKEDNAIALD
+2347 
-2357 LLSNDSDVDG
+2357 
-2367 TIQITQIAGVE
+2367 
-2378 LTGSVQE
+2378 
-2385 IAVENGQI
+2385 
-2393 RVAADGTLTFVPNAN
+2393 
-2408 YSGEVSFDYHIIDNH
+2408 
-2423 GATSEA
+2423 
-2429 TVTITVTPV
+2429 
-2438 NDEAVIGGDDHQS
+2438 
-2451 LIETNEVLTTGG
+2451 
-2463 TLTATDVD
+2463 
-2471 NPDNSFKPQEGVSG
+2471 
-2485 QYGQFTINSQ
+2485 
-2495 GEWTFV
+2495 
-2501 SNGALDEL
+2501 
-2509 AEGEVVTDHFVVES
+2509 
-2523 IDGTQHTITV
+2523 
-2533 EITGTNEGPQA
+2533 
-2544 QHDAFT
+2544 
-2550 LAEDNTIALDL
+2550 
-2561 LGNDSDVDG
+2561 
-2570 TIQITQIAG
+2570 
-2579 VALTGGEQE
+2579 
-2588 ITVEHGQIRV
+2588 
-2598 AADGTLTFVPDAN
+2598 
-2611 YSGEVSFDYHIT
+2611 
-2623 DNHGATSEATVTITV
+2623 
-2638 TPVNDEAVIGGD
+2638 
-2650 DHQSLIETNEVLTTG
+2650 
-2665 GTLTAT
+2665 
-2671 DVDNPDNSFKPQEG
+2671 
-2685 VSGQYGQFTINSQ
+2685 
-2698 GEWTFVSNGALDELA
+2698 
-2713 EGEVVTDHFV
+2713 
-2723 VESIDGTQ
+2723 
-2731 HTITVEIIGTN
+2731 
-2742 EGPQAHDDRVT
+2742 
-2753 TKEDNAIALDLLS
+2753 
-2766 NDSDVDGTIQITQ
+2766 
-2779 IAGVELTGGEQ
+2779 
-2790 EITVENG
+2790 
-2797 QIRVAADGTL
+2797 
-2807 TFVPDANYS
+2807 
-2816 GEVSFDYHITD
+2816 
-2827 NHGATSEATVTITVT
+2827 
-2842 PVNYEAVIGG
+2842 
-2852 DDHQSLI
+2852 
-2859 ETNEVLTTGG
+2859 
-2869 TLTATDVDNPD
+2869 
-2880 NSFKPQEG
+2880 
-2888 VSGQYGQF
+2888 
-2896 TINSQGEWTFV
+2896 
-2907 SNGALDEL
+2907 
-2915 AEGEVVTDHFV
+2915 
-2926 VESIDGT
+2926 
-2933 QHTIT
+2933 
-2938 VEIIGTNEGPQAHDD
+2938 
-2953 RVTTKEDNAIAL
+2953 
-2965 DLLGNDSDV
+2965 
-2974 DGTIQITQIAG
+2974 
-2985 VELTGGEQEIMVEN
+2985 
-2999 GQIRVAADGTLTFV
+2999 
-3013 PDANYSGEVSF
+3013 
-3024 DYHITDNHG
+3024 
-3033 ATSEATVTITVTPV
+3033 
-3047 NDEAVIGGDDHQS
+3047 
-3060 LIETNE
+3060 
-3066 VLTTG
+3066 
-3071 GTLTATDVDNPDNSF
+3071 
-3086 KPQEGVSGQYGQ
+3086 
-3098 FTINSQGEW
+3098 
-3107 TFVSNGALDELAEGE
+3107 
-3122 VVTDHFVVESIDGTQ
+3122 
-3137 HTITVEIIGTN
+3137 
-3148 EGPQAHDDRVTTKED
+3148 
-3163 NAIALD
+3163 
-3169 LLSNDSDVDGT
+3169 
-3180 IQITQIAGVEL
+3180 
-3191 TSGEQEITVENGQIR
+3191 
-3206 VAADGTLTFVPD
+3206 
-3218 ANYSGEVSFDYHIT
+3218 
-3232 DNHGATSEATV
+3232 
-3243 TITVTPVN
+3243 
-3251 DEAVI
+3251 
-3256 GGDDHQSLIE
+3256 
-3266 TNEVLTTGGTL
+3266 
-3277 TATDVDNPDNSF
+3277 
-3289 KPQEGVSGQ
+3289 
-3298 YGQFTINSQGEWTF
+3298 
-3312 VSNGALDEL
+3312 
-3321 AEGEV
+3321 
-3326 VTDHFVVESI
+3326 
-3336 DGTQHTITVEITGTN
+3336 
-3351 EGPQA
+3351 
-3356 QHDAFTLAEDNAI
+3356 
-3369 TLDLLGNDSD
+3369 
-3379 VDGTIQITQIAG
+3379 
-3391 VELTGGVQEIT
+3391 
-3402 VEHGQIRVA
+3402 
-3411 ADGTLTFVPNA
+3411 
-3422 NYSGDVSFDYQITDN
+3422 
-3437 HGATS
+3437 
-3442 EATVTITVTPV
+3442 
-3453 NDEAVIGGDDHQSLI
+3453 
-3468 ETNEVLTTGGTLT
+3468 
-3481 ATDVDNPDNS
+3481 
-3491 FKPQEGVSG
+3491 
-3500 QYGQFTINSQGEWTF
+3500 
-3515 VSNGALDELA
+3515 
-3525 EGEVVTDHFVV
+3525 
-3536 ESIDGTQHTITVE
+3536 
-3549 IIGTNEGPQAHDDRV
+3549 
-3564 TTKEDN
+3564 
-3570 AIALDLLSNDSDV
+3570 
-3583 DGTIQITQIAG
+3583 
-3594 VELTGGVQEIMVEHG
+3594 
-3609 QIRVAAD
+3609 
-3616 GTLTFVPNTN
+3616 
-3626 YNGDVSFDYQIT
+3626 GDVSFDYQIT

-3686 TDIDSID
+3686 TDIDSSA

-3796 ELSINI
+3796 ELCINI

-3837 VRFVPELNHSSGM
+3837 VRFVPEFNHSSGL

-3879 YSTVIHVNAVADKVD
+3879 YSTVIHVNAVADNVD
-3894 IEFIIGQGVYH
+3894 VEFIIGQGIYH

-3926 GDKAHSLTESTDNYE
+3926 GDKAHSLTENTDNYE

-4142 GVADA
+4142 GIADA

-4155 LWSSS
+4155 LWNSS
-4160 DSSVSLSDL
+4160 DSSASLSDL
-4169 KLVVDAELADQ
+4169 KLVVDAELVDQ

-4204 ISMNGRSRSFFSIEQ
+4204 ISMNGRSRSLFSVEQ
-4219 QDDDSSM
+4219 QDDESSM

-4241 LLGLMQ
+4241 LLALVQ
-4247 NQDDYQSSL
+4247 NQEDYQSSL

-4263 DSVGVL
+4263 DGVGVL

-4307 QRDDNSVITINDQA
+4307 QIEDNSVITINDQA
-4321 EETEIILENITLDE
+4321 KGTEIILENITLDE